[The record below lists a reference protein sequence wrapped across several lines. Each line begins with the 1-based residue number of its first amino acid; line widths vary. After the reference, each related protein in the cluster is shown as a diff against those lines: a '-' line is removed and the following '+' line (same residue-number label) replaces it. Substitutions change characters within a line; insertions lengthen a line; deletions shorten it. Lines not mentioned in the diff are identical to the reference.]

1 MLLALLK
8 LPAGYI
14 CTTWA
19 NLGPKFRDALT
30 GTMRLKQIKL
40 AGFKSFVDPTKIP
53 FLQALTAI
61 IGPNGCGKSNVID
74 AVRWVLGE
82 SSAKHLRGDSMSDVI
97 FNGSSARKP
106 VSVAGVELV
115 FENKQGRLAG
125 QYASYEEIS
134 VKRQVS
140 RDGESWYFLN
150 GQKCRRKDITDLFM
164 GTGLGPRSYA
174 IIEQG
179 TISRL
184 IESKPQDL
192 RTFIEEAAGIS
203 RYKERRRETEN
214 RIRHTRENLERL
226 GDIRSELGKQL
237 DKLAQQAKAAKQYRE
252 LKLAERKTHAE
263 LLVMRYQEL
272 QAQMANLS
280 EQISAIEVQQAAA
293 QSLAQTDEL
302 QTTELQVQ
310 LARLAEQEQRA
321 VEAYYLTGTEIA
333 KLEQQLQSQKQ
344 RDAQLETQL
353 IQVKEQIQQH
363 TDKLEGYQTNLRSL
377 ELELSQLAPQHDEQQ
392 EMLDELQCQWA
403 MSVERNEQQTE
414 SLRQQAALVAKHQL
428 QLELSRSKLTHQQQ
442 LLEHKQQQSREQQA
456 ELIALTQLEQEDR
469 LTPLSQAVAAI
480 THTLA
485 EQVEV
490 NHQLE
495 HRVSA
500 ETAELDQVRIDF
512 ERISQELTSM
522 RARFELI
529 EQWLTKQEQLT
540 DKPQLWQ
547 SLTVENGWETAAE
560 LALNGLMNLPV
571 GVIETEVGFQ
581 PFAIPSA
588 GIDLKS
594 EYQAKLQSNVNLAP
608 WLSGLKWAQDLPSAR
623 LMLPLLKDNERIV
636 TADGYLLG
644 QGFLI
649 AKQDSAESL
658 VQLSKEQGQLGESI
672 REWESKLALLQT
684 RLSECAANLN
694 QARQQLTSGV
704 QKLHQL
710 QLEQTTKQVQL
721 ANATEQ
727 AQLSAAKRT
736 QLEQALSL
744 NATEMF
750 TLTEQFNLLAEQEVE
765 LEDSLQTSLEKQQQ
779 LNQDAQTDLVRH
791 QALKARIT
799 EIERQLSTL
808 RASLQSVTMR
818 IAVSSE
824 QIQLQQ
830 IRVSELIQSREM
842 LSAQFASV
850 QEQSGLQNSG
860 LLSAQLAE
868 LLNQQQQQQQS
879 LKIVRT
885 EQSTLSEALNRI
897 GLKQKQELGK
907 LEGLTQSLSTLKLR
921 REGLKGQAESQL
933 EALQE
938 QKIVLSQIIDT
949 LPLDGHPDK
958 WQSDLDQIRQK
969 IIRLGAINLA
979 AIEEFEQQSER
990 KSYLD
995 HQDDDLNKGLAT
1007 LEEAIRKIDKETRTR
1022 FKTTFD
1028 TVNEDLGRLF
1038 PKVFGG
1044 GRAYL
1049 ALTEDDLLETGV
1061 TIMAQPPGK
1070 KNSTIHLL
1078 SGGEKALTALS
1089 LVFAIF
1095 RLNPAPFC
1103 MLDEV
1108 DAPLDDANV
1117 ERFCRLLKE
1126 MSQSVQFIYI
1136 SHNKI
1141 TMEMADQL
1149 IGVTMH
1155 EPGVSRIVAVDL
1167 EQAVAMADAG

>member
-1 MLLALLK
+1 
-8 LPAGYI
+8 
-14 CTTWA
+14 
-19 NLGPKFRDALT
+19 
-30 GTMRLKQIKL
+30 MRLKQIKL

-53 FLQALTAI
+53 FLQALSAI

-115 FENKQGRLAG
+115 FENKEGRLAG

-237 DKLAQQAKAAKQYRE
+237 DKLSQQAKAAIQYRE
-252 LKLAERKTHAE
+252 LKQAERKTHAE

-272 QAQMANLS
+272 QSQMASLS
-280 EQISAIEVQQAAA
+280 EQINSLELQQVAA
-293 QSLAQTDEL
+293 QSLAQTSEL
-302 QTTELQVQ
+302 ESTELQVKLSQ
-310 LARLAEQEQRA
+310 LAEQEQHA

-344 RDAQLETQL
+344 RDAQLHTQL
-353 IQVKEQIQQH
+353 EQLNEQITQNKAKLDTYQASFYA
-363 TDKLEGYQTNLRSL
+363 LEGEQA
-377 ELELSQLAPQHDEQQ
+377 QLLPQHELQQ
-392 EMLDELQCQWA
+392 EMMDELQAQWE
-403 MSVERNEQQTE
+403 MSVSRSEAQTE
-414 SLRQQAALVAKHQL
+414 VARTQASAVAQHKL
-428 QLELSRSKLTHQQQ
+428 QLELHRSKLVHQQQ
-442 LLEHKQQQSREQQA
+442 LCAHK
-456 ELIALTQLEQEDR
+456 TQLHQEQLQELSSLTEHALEDNSAS
-469 LTPLSQAVAAI
+469 LSQEI
-480 THTLA
+480 ELL
-485 EQVEV
+485 EQVITQQIEV
-490 NHQLE
+490 NQELELALVENTQALDLARGEFEQL
-495 HRVSA
+495 
-500 ETAELDQVRIDF
+500 
-512 ERISQELTSM
+512 SQRLTSM
-522 RARFELI
+522 RARFELV
-529 EQWLTKQEQLT
+529 EQWLAKQEELS

-547 SLTVENGWETAAE
+547 SIQVENGWEAAAE
-560 LALNGLMNLPV
+560 LALQGLMTLPV
-571 GVIETEVGFQ
+571 GVSANELGFYTDARCLEKIDDHIEGS
-581 PFAIPSA
+581 PI
-588 GIDLKS
+588 
-594 EYQAKLQSNVNLAP
+594 KLQADVNLAP
-608 WLSGLKWAQDLPSAR
+608 WLNGLKWADNLASAQAQ
-623 LMLPLLKDNERIV
+623 LASLAADERIV

-644 QGFLI
+644 KGFLI
-649 AKQDSAESL
+649 AKQDNSQSL
-658 VQLSKEQGQLGESI
+658 VQLSKEQTQLSEAI
-672 REWESKLALLQT
+672 AECVQARAVQQT
-684 RLSECAANLN
+684 RLDELS
-694 QARQQLTSGV
+694 QQLIQVRDSVNQGT
-704 QKLHQL
+704 QRLHQL
-710 QLEQTTKQVQL
+710 QLDKATKSTQL
-721 ANATEQ
+721 SNAEAQ
-727 AQLSAAKRT
+727 AKQREAKRAQLEDTVART
-736 QLEQALSL
+736 HAELAE
-744 NATEMF
+744 
-750 TLTEQFNLLAEQEVE
+750 LAEQLMLLSEQEDE
-765 LEDSLQTSLEKQQQ
+765 LADTLAQSIDKQQQ
-779 LNQDAQTDLVRH
+779 QSLDAQGDLARH
-791 QALKARIT
+791 QALKAQISDTQR
-799 EIERQLSTL
+799 RLSTL
-808 RASLQSVTMR
+808 NASLQSVTTRM
-818 IAVSSE
+818 AVSTE
-824 QIQLQQ
+824 QIELQ
-830 IRVSELIQSREM
+830 RVRVNELVQSRET
-842 LSAQFASV
+842 
-850 QEQSGLQNSG
+850 
-860 LLSAQLAE
+860 LSAQLASVAQLHGDQQTAKLSE
-868 LLNQQQQQQQS
+868 QLAQLLNQQQSQQQALKALRTQQS
-879 LKIVRT
+879 ALT
-885 EQSTLSEALNRI
+885 ETLNSI

-921 REGLKGQAESQL
+921 REGLKGQADSQL
-933 EALQE
+933 ATLSE
-938 QKIVLSQIIDT
+938 QQIVLAQIVDS
-949 LPLDGHPDK
+949 LPADGHPDK
-958 WQSDLDQIRQK
+958 WQRDLDQIRQK

-995 HQDDDLNKGLAT
+995 HQDEDLNKGLAT

-1022 FKTTFD
+1022 FKATFD
-1028 TVNEDLGRLF
+1028 AVNEDLGRLF

-1167 EQAVAMADAG
+1167 EQAVAMADA

>member
-1 MLLALLK
+1 MLPALLK
-8 LPAGYI
+8 LADKCI
-14 CTTWA
+14 CTA
-19 NLGPKFRDALT
+19 RLIFGPDFRDALT

-82 SSAKHLRGDSMSDVI
+82 SSAKHLRGDSMADVI

-106 VSVAGVELV
+106 VSVAGVELI
-115 FENKQGRLAG
+115 FENKEGRLAG
-125 QYASYEEIS
+125 QYASYEEIA

-252 LKLAERKTHAE
+252 LKQAERKTHAE

-272 QAQMANLS
+272 QAQMASLS

-310 LARLAEQEQRA
+310 LAQLAEQEQRA

-333 KLEQQLQSQKQ
+333 KLEQQLQNQKQ

-353 IQVKEQIQQH
+353 AQVKEQIQQN
-363 TDKLEGYQTNLRSL
+363 TDKLNGYKASLSAL
-377 ELELSQLAPQHDEQQ
+377 ELELAKLGPQHDEQQ
-392 EMLDELQCQWA
+392 ELMDELQSQWE
-403 MSVERNEQQTE
+403 MSIERSQQQVEVA
-414 SLRQQAALVAKHQL
+414 RQQAADVSQHKL
-428 QLELSRSKLTHQQQ
+428 QLELRRSQLAHQQQ
-442 LLEHKQQQSREQQA
+442 LLQHKQQQSREQQA
-456 ELIALTQLEQEDR
+456 QLSALMDGDLASSITPLQQDIESLDDALTLQNEINHQQEQSVSAS
-469 LTPLSQAVAAI
+469 TQALDEAR
-480 THTLA
+480 HSA
-485 EQVEV
+485 EQIQQ
-490 NHQLE
+490 QL
-495 HRVSA
+495 
-500 ETAELDQVRIDF
+500 TATKARHELV
-512 ERISQELTSM
+512 
-522 RARFELI
+522 
-529 EQWLTKQEQLT
+529 EQWLTKQEQQS

-560 LALNGLMNLPV
+560 LALNGLLTLPV
-571 GVIETEVGFQ
+571 GVTETEMGFQ
-581 PFAIPSA
+581 ALASQSSQ
-588 GIDLKS
+588 S
-594 EYQAKLQSNVNLAP
+594 EFLQAKVNLAP
-608 WLSGLKWAQDLPSAR
+608 WLAGLKWAKDIHAAKELLPQLTS
-623 LMLPLLKDNERIV
+623 DERIV

-649 AKQDSAESL
+649 TKTEGAQSL
-658 VQLSKEQGQLGESI
+658 VQLSKEQAQLAQNILDLQQSLQI
-672 REWESKLALLQT
+672 RQDKMTDLAAILQQQ
-684 RLSECAANLN
+684 RL
-694 QARQQLTSGV
+694 QLTDGA

-710 QLEQTTKQVQL
+710 QLDKATKSM
-721 ANATEQ
+721 
-727 AQLSAAKRT
+727 QLSG
-736 QLEQALSL
+736 LIEQVKARVEQQSKLDAALSASL
-744 NATEMF
+744 IDIER
-750 TLTEQFNLLAEQEVE
+750 LSEQCELLAEQEME
-765 LEDSLQTSLEKQQQ
+765 LDETLQASEDIQRQ
-779 LNQDAQTDLVRH
+779 LIQDTQADSARH
-791 QALKARIT
+791 QALKGRIT
-799 EIERQLSTL
+799 EVERQLSAT
-808 RASLQSVTMR
+808 ATGLQAVTMR
-818 IAVSSE
+818 MAVSTE
-824 QIQLQQ
+824 QIELQQ
-830 IRVSELIQSREM
+830 VRVNELIHSRESVLTELAKVAQ
-842 LSAQFASV
+842 LSGVQNSV
-850 QEQSGLQNSG
+850 QLTEQLTQ
-860 LLSAQLAE
+860 LLKQQHE
-868 LLNQQQQQQQS
+868 QQQGLKEVRQQQS
-879 LKIVRT
+879 VLT
-885 EQSTLSEALNRI
+885 DTLNRI
-897 GLKQKQELGK
+897 GIKQKQELGK
-907 LEGLTQSLSTLKLR
+907 LEDLTQSLSTLKLR
-921 REGLKGQAESQL
+921 REGIKGQANSQL

-938 QKIVLSQIIDT
+938 QQIILSEILGN
-949 LPLDGHPDK
+949 LPAEGMPDK

-969 IIRLGAINLA
+969 IVRLGAINLA

-1007 LEEAIRKIDKETRTR
+1007 LEEAIRKIDKETRSR

-1028 TVNEDLGRLF
+1028 SVNEDLGRLF

-1049 ALTEDDLLETGV
+1049 ALTDDDLLETGV

-1155 EPGVSRIVAVDL
+1155 EPGVSRIVAVDI

>member
-1 MLLALLK
+1 
-8 LPAGYI
+8 
-14 CTTWA
+14 
-19 NLGPKFRDALT
+19 
-30 GTMRLKQIKL
+30 MRLKQIKL

-106 VSVAGVELV
+106 VSVAGVELI
-115 FENKQGRLAG
+115 FENKEGRLAG

-140 RDGESWYFLN
+140 RDGESWYYLN

-237 DKLAQQAKAAKQYRE
+237 DKLSQQAKAAKQYRE
-252 LKLAERKTHAE
+252 LKQAERNTHAE
-263 LLVMRYQEL
+263 LLVMRYQDL
-272 QAQMANLS
+272 QQQMAQLS

-302 QTTELQVQ
+302 QATELQVKLGQ
-310 LARLAEQEQRA
+310 LAEQEQRA
-321 VEAYYLTGTEIA
+321 VEAYYQTGTEIA

-344 RDAQLETQL
+344 RDDQLDAQLKQTEGHIEQNTNKLQGFLASLTTLEAEFNLLSPQQEQQRELMDELEAQL
-353 IQVKEQIQQH
+353 DV
-363 TDKLEGYQTNLRSL
+363 SL
-377 ELELSQLAPQHDEQQ
+377 ERSDLHAEA
-392 EMLDELQCQWA
+392 
-403 MSVERNEQQTE
+403 
-414 SLRQQAALVAKHQL
+414 LRQQAAAVAHNKL
-428 QLELSRSKLTHQQQ
+428 QLELVRSKSLHHQQ
-442 LLEHKQQQSREQQA
+442 LLSHKQQQLTGLET
-456 ELIALTQLEQEDR
+456 ELQSLQTDVEIDDSLANDINTLEQVIAEQTAERQLVDAR
-469 LTPLSQAVAAI
+469 LVEATAALETHRVDAQQLSQ
-480 THTLA
+480 
-485 EQVEV
+485 
-490 NHQLE
+490 QL
-495 HRVSA
+495 SS
-500 ETAELDQVRIDF
+500 LK
-512 ERISQELTSM
+512 
-522 RARFELI
+522 ARFDLV
-529 EQWLTKQEQLT
+529 EQWLGEQREVS

-547 SLTVENGWETAAE
+547 SLVVDNGWESAAE
-560 LALNGLMNLPV
+560 LALQGLLTLPV
-571 GVIETEVGFQ
+571 GVDYAELGFERADK
-581 PFAIPSA
+581 PVSSMSNEAH
-588 GIDLKS
+588 KV
-594 EYQAKLQSNVNLAP
+594 QSNVNLAP
-608 WLSGLKWAQDLPSAR
+608 WLFGLKWAKDLDEAKAALAQLQDH
-623 LMLPLLKDNERIV
+623 ERIV
-636 TADGYLLG
+636 TADGFLLG
-644 QGFLI
+644 KGFLI
-649 AKQDSAESL
+649 AKQDSSESL
-658 VQLSKEQGQLGESI
+658 VKLSKEQEQLAQDI
-672 REWESKLALLQT
+672 Q
-684 RLSECAANLN
+684 
-694 QARQQLTSGV
+694 V
-704 QKLHQL
+704 
-710 QLEQTTKQVQL
+710 LEQTGSLKQQVLIESTEQLKALREQLNLLTQSLHQTQLDKVSKSTQLHNAQEQAKLTALKRVQLEVALAQLQTELAALTEQHEILEEQEVQL
-721 ANATEQ
+721 ADNLEE
-727 AQLSAAKRT
+727 SVAK
-736 QLEQALSL
+736 E
-744 NATEMF
+744 
-750 TLTEQFNLLAEQEVE
+750 
-765 LEDSLQTSLEKQQQ
+765 QQ
-779 LNQDAQTDLVRH
+779 LNLNAQGDLQRH
-791 QALKARIT
+791 QALKAQIAEGGR
-799 EIERQLSTL
+799 RLSTL
-808 RASLQSVTMR
+808 SVNLQSISTKM
-818 IAVSSE
+818 AVGKE
-824 QIQLQQ
+824 QIELQQ
-830 IRVSELIQSREM
+830 LRVNELIHAKQSLE
-842 LSAQFASV
+842 
-850 QEQSGLQNSG
+850 
-860 LLSAQLAE
+860 AQLANSAE
-868 LLNQQQQQQQS
+868 QNGLAQGRLLTEQLGQLLNRQQFQQQNLNTIRAQQ
-879 LKIVRT
+879 T
-885 EQSTLSEALNRI
+885 DLSDALNRI
-897 GLKQKQELGK
+897 GIKQKQELGK

-921 REGLKGQAESQL
+921 REGLKGQADTQL
-933 EALQE
+933 SALE
-938 QKIVLSQIIDT
+938 EHQIMLAQVIET
-949 LPLDGHPDK
+949 LPIDGQVDK
-958 WQSDLDQIRQK
+958 WQRDLDQIRQK
-969 IIRLGAINLA
+969 IARLGAINLA

-995 HQDDDLNKGLAT
+995 HQDEDLNKGLAT

-1022 FKTTFD
+1022 FKATFD

-1167 EQAVAMADAG
+1167 EQAVAMADA

>member
-1 MLLALLK
+1 
-8 LPAGYI
+8 
-14 CTTWA
+14 
-19 NLGPKFRDALT
+19 
-30 GTMRLKQIKL
+30 MRLKQIKL

-82 SSAKHLRGDSMSDVI
+82 SSAKHLRGDSMADVI

-106 VSVAGVELV
+106 VSVAGVELI
-115 FENKQGRLAG
+115 FENKEGRLAG
-125 QYASYEEIS
+125 QYASYEEIA

-252 LKLAERKTHAE
+252 LKQAERKTHAE

-272 QAQMANLS
+272 QDQMASLS

-310 LARLAEQEQRA
+310 LAQLAEQEQRS

-333 KLEQQLQSQKQ
+333 KLEQQLQNQKQ

-353 IQVKEQIQQH
+353 AQVKEQIQQN
-363 TDKLEGYQTNLRSL
+363 TDKLNGYKASLSAL
-377 ELELSQLAPQHDEQQ
+377 ELELAKLGPQHDEQQ
-392 EMLDELQCQWA
+392 ELMDELQSQWE
-403 MSVERNEQQTE
+403 MSIERSQQQAE
-414 SLRQQAALVAKHQL
+414 VARQQAADVSQHKL
-428 QLELSRSKLTHQQQ
+428 QLELRRSQLAHQQQ
-442 LLEHKQQQSREQQA
+442 LLQHKQQQSREQQA
-456 ELIALTQLEQEDR
+456 QLSALMDGDLASSITPLQQDIESLDDALTLQNEINHLQEQSVSVS
-469 LTPLSQAVAAI
+469 TQALDEAR
-480 THTLA
+480 HSA
-485 EQVEV
+485 EQIQQ
-490 NHQLE
+490 QL
-495 HRVSA
+495 
-500 ETAELDQVRIDF
+500 TATKARHELV
-512 ERISQELTSM
+512 
-522 RARFELI
+522 
-529 EQWLTKQEQLT
+529 EQWLTKQEQQS

-560 LALNGLMNLPV
+560 LALNGLLTLPV
-571 GVIETEVGFQ
+571 GVTETEMGFQ
-581 PFAIPSA
+581 ALASQSSQ
-588 GIDLKS
+588 S
-594 EYQAKLQSNVNLAP
+594 EFLQAKVNLAP
-608 WLSGLKWAQDLPSAR
+608 WLAGLKWAKDIHAAKELLPQLTS
-623 LMLPLLKDNERIV
+623 DQRIV

-649 AKQDSAESL
+649 TKTEGAQSL
-658 VQLSKEQGQLGESI
+658 VQLSKEQAQLAQNILDLQQSLQI
-672 REWESKLALLQT
+672 RQDKMTDLAAILQQQ
-684 RLSECAANLN
+684 RL
-694 QARQQLTSGV
+694 QLTDGA

-710 QLEQTTKQVQL
+710 QLDKATKSM
-721 ANATEQ
+721 
-727 AQLSAAKRT
+727 QLSG
-736 QLEQALSL
+736 LIEQVKARVEQQSKLDAALSTSL
-744 NATEMF
+744 IDIER
-750 TLTEQFNLLAEQEVE
+750 LSEQCEVLAEQEME
-765 LEDSLQTSLEKQQQ
+765 LDETLQASEDIQRQ
-779 LNQDAQTDLVRH
+779 LIQGTQADSVRH
-791 QALKARIT
+791 QALKGRIT
-799 EIERQLSTL
+799 EVERQLSAIATG
-808 RASLQSVTMR
+808 LQAVTMR
-818 IAVSSE
+818 MAVSAE
-824 QIQLQQ
+824 QIELQQ
-830 IRVSELIQSREM
+830 VRVNELIHSRESVLTELAKVAQ
-842 LSAQFASV
+842 LSGVQNSV
-850 QEQSGLQNSG
+850 QLTEQLTQ
-860 LLSAQLAE
+860 LLKQQHE
-868 LLNQQQQQQQS
+868 QQQGLKEVRQQQS
-879 LKIVRT
+879 VLT
-885 EQSTLSEALNRI
+885 DTLNSI
-897 GLKQKQELGK
+897 GIKQKQELGK
-907 LEGLTQSLSTLKLR
+907 LEDLTQSLSTLKLR
-921 REGLKGQAESQL
+921 REGIKGQANSQL

-938 QKIVLSQIIDT
+938 QQIILSEILGN
-949 LPLDGHPDK
+949 LPAEGMPDK

-969 IIRLGAINLA
+969 IVRLGAINLA

-1007 LEEAIRKIDKETRTR
+1007 LEEAIRKIDKETRSR

-1028 TVNEDLGRLF
+1028 SVNEDLGRLF

-1049 ALTEDDLLETGV
+1049 ALTDDDLLETGV

-1155 EPGVSRIVAVDL
+1155 EPGVSRIVAVDI

>member
-1 MLLALLK
+1 
-8 LPAGYI
+8 
-14 CTTWA
+14 
-19 NLGPKFRDALT
+19 
-30 GTMRLKQIKL
+30 MRLKQIKL

-53 FLQALTAI
+53 FLQALSAI

-115 FENKQGRLAG
+115 FENKEGRLAG

-226 GDIRSELGKQL
+226 GDIRSELAKQL
-237 DKLAQQAKAAKQYRE
+237 EKLSQQAKAAKQYRE
-252 LKLAERKTHAE
+252 LKHAERKTHAE

-272 QAQMANLS
+272 QSQMASLS
-280 EQISAIEVQQAAA
+280 EQISSLELQQAAT
-293 QSLAQTDEL
+293 QSLAQTGEL
-302 QTTELQVQ
+302 ESTELQVKLSQ
-310 LARLAEQEQRA
+310 LAEQEQQA

-344 RDAQLETQL
+344 RDAQLHTQL
-353 IQVKEQIQQH
+353 EQLSEQITQNKA
-363 TDKLEGYQTNLRSL
+363 KLAAYQASFHAL
-377 ELELSQLAPQHDEQQ
+377 EAELGQLAPQHELQQ
-392 EMLDELQCQWA
+392 EMLDELQAQWE
-403 MSVERNEQQTE
+403 MSVSRTE
-414 SLRQQAALVAKHQL
+414 AQSENARVLAAAVAQHKL
-428 QLELSRSKLTHQQQ
+428 QLELHRSKLVHQQQ
-442 LLEHKQQQSREQQA
+442 LSAHKTQLHQEQQQ
-456 ELIALTQLEQEDR
+456 ELASLNAHALEDNSASLNDEVAQLEQ
-469 LTPLSQAVAAI
+469 A
-480 THTLA
+480 LA
-485 EQVEV
+485 EQVEINQEV
-490 NHQLE
+490 ELTLAADTHALDLARGEFEQL
-495 HRVSA
+495 
-500 ETAELDQVRIDF
+500 
-512 ERISQELTSM
+512 SQRLTSM
-522 RARFELI
+522 RARFELV
-529 EQWLTKQEQLT
+529 EQWLAKQEELS

-547 SLTVENGWETAAE
+547 SIQVENGWEAAAE
-560 LALNGLMNLPV
+560 LALQGLMTLPL
-571 GVIETEVGFQ
+571 GVSANEIGFYADAALATGDTHFDGS
-581 PFAIPSA
+581 PITLPA
-588 GIDLKS
+588 DL
-594 EYQAKLQSNVNLAP
+594 NLAP
-608 WLSGLKWAQDLPSAR
+608 WLKGLKWIDDLASAQAQLASLAAD
-623 LMLPLLKDNERIV
+623 ERIV

-644 QGFLI
+644 KGFLI
-649 AKQDSAESL
+649 AKQDNSQSL
-658 VQLSKEQGQLGESI
+658 VQLSKEQTQ
-672 REWESKLALLQT
+672 
-684 RLSECAANLN
+684 LSETIADCE
-694 QARQQLTSGV
+694 QAQAIQQVKLDELAQQLTQVRDSLSQGT
-704 QKLHQL
+704 KRLHLL
-710 QLEQTTKQVQL
+710 QLDKATKSTQLNNAEAQAKQREAKRGQL
-721 ANATEQ
+721 AEIVA
-727 AQLSAAKRT
+727 RT
-736 QLEQALSL
+736 HAELAE
-744 NATEMF
+744 
-750 TLTEQFNLLAEQEVE
+750 LAEQLMLLSEQEDE
-765 LEDSLQTSLEKQQQ
+765 LAEALELGLEKQQQ
-779 LNQDAQTDLVRH
+779 QSQDAQGDLVRH
-791 QALKARIT
+791 QALKAQIGDA
-799 EIERQLSTL
+799 ERRLSTL
-808 RASLQSVTMR
+808 NASLQSVTTRM
-818 IAVSSE
+818 AVSAE
-824 QIQLQQ
+824 QIELQ
-830 IRVSELIQSREM
+830 RVRVNELVHSKET
-842 LSAQFASV
+842 
-850 QEQSGLQNSG
+850 
-860 LLSAQLAE
+860 LSAQLASVAAQE
-868 LLNQQQQQQQS
+868 GDQQTAQLSEQLAQLLNQQQSQQQALQS
-879 LKIVRT
+879 LRSQQSSLT
-885 EQSTLSEALNRI
+885 ETLNSI

-921 REGLKGQAESQL
+921 REGLKGQADSQL
-933 EALQE
+933 AALSE
-938 QKIVLSQIIDT
+938 QQIVLAQIVDS
-949 LPLDGHPDK
+949 LPADGHPDK
-958 WQSDLDQIRQK
+958 WQRDLDQIRQK

-995 HQDDDLNKGLAT
+995 HQDEDLNNGLAT

-1028 TVNEDLGRLF
+1028 AVNEDLGRLF

-1049 ALTEDDLLETGV
+1049 ALTDDDLLETGV

-1167 EQAVAMADAG
+1167 EQAVAMADA

>member
-1 MLLALLK
+1 
-8 LPAGYI
+8 
-14 CTTWA
+14 
-19 NLGPKFRDALT
+19 
-30 GTMRLKQIKL
+30 MRLKQIKL

-53 FLQALTAI
+53 FLQALSAI

-214 RIRHTRENLERL
+214 RIRHTRENLARL
-226 GDIRSELGKQL
+226 GDIRSELAKQL
-237 DKLAQQAKAAKQYRE
+237 DKLSQQAKAATQYRE
-252 LKLAERKTHAE
+252 LKQAERKTHAE

-272 QAQMANLS
+272 QSQMADLS
-280 EQISAIEVQQAAA
+280 EQINSLEVQQVAA
-293 QSLAQTDEL
+293 QSLVQTSEL
-302 QTTELQVQ
+302 VSTELQLTLSQ
-310 LARLAEQEQRA
+310 LAQQEQHA

-333 KLEQQLQSQKQ
+333 KLEQQLHSQKL
-344 RDAQLETQL
+344 REAQLHTQL
-353 IQVKEQIQQH
+353 EQLHEQITQNKA
-363 TDKLEGYQTNLRSL
+363 KLDTYQVSFHAL
-377 ELELSQLAPQHDEQQ
+377 ELELGQLIPQHELQQ
-392 EMLDELQCQWA
+392 EMLDELQTQWE
-403 MSVERNEQQTE
+403 MSVSRSEAQTAAA
-414 SLRQQAALVAKHQL
+414 RTHAALVAQHQL
-428 QLELSRSKLTHQQQ
+428 QLELHRSKWHHQQQ
-442 LLEHKQQQSREQQA
+442 LCAHKTQLHQAQRQELSSLTEHVLADDSPFLSQEIERLDQAITQQVELNQELE
-456 ELIALTQLEQEDR
+456 LALTENTQTLNVARGEFEQLSQR
-469 LTPLSQAVAAI
+469 LTA
-480 THTLA
+480 
-485 EQVEV
+485 
-490 NHQLE
+490 
-495 HRVSA
+495 
-500 ETAELDQVRIDF
+500 
-512 ERISQELTSM
+512 M
-522 RARFELI
+522 RARFELV
-529 EQWLTKQEQLT
+529 EQWLAKQEELS
-540 DKPQLWQ
+540 DRPQLWQ
-547 SLTVENGWETAAE
+547 RIQVENGWEAAAE
-560 LALNGLMNLPV
+560 LALQGLMTLAV
-571 GVIETEVGFQ
+571 GVNAGECGFNTD
-581 PFAIPSA
+581 PA
-588 GIDLKS
+588 GLEKNS
-594 EYQAKLQSNVNLAP
+594 EKVDDIQNPPIKPLAEVNLAP
-608 WLSGLKWAQDLPSAR
+608 WLKGIKWADNLASAQAQ
-623 LMLPLLKDNERIV
+623 LSNLAADERIV

-644 QGFLI
+644 KGFLI
-649 AKQDSAESL
+649 AKQDNSQSL
-658 VQLSKEQGQLGESI
+658 VQLSKEQIQLKDAIAEQQQTSVLQQS
-672 REWESKLALLQT
+672 RLDALA
-684 RLSECAANLN
+684 
-694 QARQQLTSGV
+694 QQLTQERDSLTQGI
-704 QKLHQL
+704 KRLHQL
-710 QLEQTTKQVQL
+710 QLDKATHSTQLNHAQALAKQRETKRQQL
-721 ANATEQ
+721 AE
-727 AQLSAAKRT
+727 
-736 QLEQALSL
+736 
-744 NATEMF
+744 
-750 TLTEQFNLLAEQEVE
+750 TLARMHAELAELDGQLMLLSEQEDE
-765 LEDSLQTSLEKQQQ
+765 LADALAQSIDKQQQ
-779 LNQDAQTDLVRH
+779 QSQDAQGDIARH
-791 QALKARIT
+791 QALKAQISDAERGLSALNVGVQSATTRMAVSTEQIELQRI
-799 EIERQLSTL
+799 
-808 RASLQSVTMR
+808 R
-818 IAVSSE
+818 IA
-824 QIQLQQ
+824 
-830 IRVSELIQSREM
+830 ELVQSKE
-842 LSAQFASV
+842 
-850 QEQSGLQNSG
+850 G
-860 LLSAQLAE
+860 LSAQLASTVLRYGE
-868 LLNQQQQQQQS
+868 QQSAKLSEQLAQLLNEQQRQQQS
-879 LKIVRT
+879 LNALRT
-885 EQSTLSEALNRI
+885 QQAAHTETLNSI
-897 GLKQKQELGK
+897 GLKQKQELGQ
-907 LEGLTQSLSTLKLR
+907 LEGLTQRLSTLKLR
-921 REGLKGQAESQL
+921 REGVKGQADSQL
-933 EALQE
+933 AALLE
-938 QKIVLSQIIDT
+938 QQIVLAQIIDS
-949 LPLDGHPDK
+949 LPKDAQVDK
-958 WQSDLDQIRQK
+958 WQGDLDQIRQK

-995 HQDDDLNKGLAT
+995 HQDEDLNNGLAT
-1007 LEEAIRKIDKETRTR
+1007 LEEAIRKIDKETRSR
-1022 FKTTFD
+1022 FKATFD
-1028 TVNEDLGRLF
+1028 AVNEDLGQLF

-1049 ALTEDDLLETGV
+1049 ALTEDDLLDTGV

-1155 EPGVSRIVAVDL
+1155 EPGVSRIVAVNL
-1167 EQAVAMADAG
+1167 EQAVAMADA

>member
-1 MLLALLK
+1 MLPALLK
-8 LPAGYI
+8 LADKCIYTARLI
-14 CTTWA
+14 F
-19 NLGPKFRDALT
+19 GPDFRDALT

-82 SSAKHLRGDSMSDVI
+82 SSAKHLRGDSMADVI

-106 VSVAGVELV
+106 VSVAGVELI
-115 FENKQGRLAG
+115 FENKEGRLAG
-125 QYASYEEIS
+125 QYASYEEIA

-252 LKLAERKTHAE
+252 LKQAERKTHAE

-272 QAQMANLS
+272 QAQMASLS

-310 LARLAEQEQRA
+310 LAQLAEQEQRA

-333 KLEQQLQSQKQ
+333 KLEQQLQNQKQ

-353 IQVKEQIQQH
+353 AQVKEQIQQN
-363 TDKLEGYQTNLRSL
+363 TDKLNGYKASLSAL
-377 ELELSQLAPQHDEQQ
+377 ELELAKLGPQHDEQQ
-392 EMLDELQCQWA
+392 ELMDELQSQWE
-403 MSVERNEQQTE
+403 MSIERSQQQAE
-414 SLRQQAALVAKHQL
+414 VARQQAADVSQHKL
-428 QLELSRSKLTHQQQ
+428 QLELRRSQLAHQQQ
-442 LLEHKQQQSREQQA
+442 LLQHKQQQSREQQA
-456 ELIALTQLEQEDR
+456 QLSALMDGDLASSITPLQQDIESLDDALTLQNEINHQQEQSVSAS
-469 LTPLSQAVAAI
+469 TQALDEAR
-480 THTLA
+480 HSA
-485 EQVEV
+485 EQIQQ
-490 NHQLE
+490 QL
-495 HRVSA
+495 
-500 ETAELDQVRIDF
+500 TATKARHELV
-512 ERISQELTSM
+512 
-522 RARFELI
+522 
-529 EQWLTKQEQLT
+529 EQWLTKQEQQS

-560 LALNGLMNLPV
+560 LALNGLLTLPV
-571 GVIETEVGFQ
+571 GVTETEMGFQ
-581 PFAIPSA
+581 ALASQSNQ
-588 GIDLKS
+588 S
-594 EYQAKLQSNVNLAP
+594 EFLQAKVNLAP
-608 WLSGLKWAQDLPSAR
+608 WLAGLKWAKDIHAAKELLPQLTS
-623 LMLPLLKDNERIV
+623 DQRIV

-649 AKQDSAESL
+649 TKTEGAQSL
-658 VQLSKEQGQLGESI
+658 VQLSKEQAQLAQNILDLQQSLQI
-672 REWESKLALLQT
+672 RQDKMTDLAAILQQQ
-684 RLSECAANLN
+684 RL
-694 QARQQLTSGV
+694 QLTYGA

-710 QLEQTTKQVQL
+710 QLDKATKSM
-721 ANATEQ
+721 
-727 AQLSAAKRT
+727 QLSG
-736 QLEQALSL
+736 LIEQMKARVEQQSILDAALSTSL
-744 NATEMF
+744 IDIER
-750 TLTEQFNLLAEQEVE
+750 LSEQCELLAEQEME
-765 LEDSLQTSLEKQQQ
+765 LDETLQASEDIQRQ
-779 LNQDAQTDLVRH
+779 LIQDTQADSVCH
-791 QALKARIT
+791 QALKGRIT
-799 EIERQLSTL
+799 EVERQLSAT
-808 RASLQSVTMR
+808 ATGLQAVTMR
-818 IAVSSE
+818 MAVSTE
-824 QIQLQQ
+824 QIELQQ
-830 IRVSELIQSREM
+830 VRVNELIHSRESVLTELAKVAQ
-842 LSAQFASV
+842 LSGVQNSV
-850 QEQSGLQNSG
+850 QLTEQLTQ
-860 LLSAQLAE
+860 LLKQQHE
-868 LLNQQQQQQQS
+868 QQQGLKEVRQQQS
-879 LKIVRT
+879 VLT
-885 EQSTLSEALNRI
+885 DTLNRI
-897 GLKQKQELGK
+897 GIKQKQELGK
-907 LEGLTQSLSTLKLR
+907 LEDLTQSLSTLKLR
-921 REGLKGQAESQL
+921 REGIKGQANSQL

-938 QKIVLSQIIDT
+938 QQIILSEILGN
-949 LPLDGHPDK
+949 LPAEGMPDK

-969 IIRLGAINLA
+969 IVRLGAINLA

-1007 LEEAIRKIDKETRTR
+1007 LEEAIRKIDKETRSR

-1028 TVNEDLGRLF
+1028 SVNEDLGRLF

-1049 ALTEDDLLETGV
+1049 ALTDDDLLETGV

-1155 EPGVSRIVAVDL
+1155 EPGVSRIVAVDI

>member
-1 MLLALLK
+1 
-8 LPAGYI
+8 
-14 CTTWA
+14 
-19 NLGPKFRDALT
+19 
-30 GTMRLKQIKL
+30 MRLKQIKL

-53 FLQALTAI
+53 FLQALSAI

-82 SSAKHLRGDSMSDVI
+82 SSAKHLRGDSMTDVI

-115 FENKQGRLAG
+115 FENKEGRLAG

-237 DKLAQQAKAAKQYRE
+237 EKLSQQAKAATQYRE
-252 LKLAERKTHAE
+252 LKQAERKTHAE

-280 EQISAIEVQQAAA
+280 EQISSLEVQQAAA
-293 QSLAQTDEL
+293 QSLAQTGEL
-302 QTTELQVQ
+302 ESTELQVKLGQ
-310 LARLAEQEQRA
+310 LAEQEQYS

-344 RDAQLETQL
+344 RDAQLHSQL
-353 IQVKEQIQQH
+353 EQLNEQIAQN
-363 TDKLEGYQTNLRSL
+363 TAKLADYQASL
-377 ELELSQLAPQHDEQQ
+377 HALDAEFSQLSPQHELQQ
-392 EMLDELQCQWA
+392 EMLDELQSQWE
-403 MSVERNEQQTE
+403 MSVARSEAQSEAART
-414 SLRQQAALVAKHQL
+414 QAAAVAQHKL
-428 QLELSRSKLTHQQQ
+428 QLELHRSKLAHQQQ
-442 LLEHKQQQSREQQA
+442 LCSHKTQLHQEQRSELLSLDGHELEDNSAFLKQDITNLEQGIAEQA
-456 ELIALTQLEQEDR
+456 DINQQLEQ
-469 LTPLSQAVAAI
+469 
-480 THTLA
+480 TLA
-485 EQVEV
+485 EETQALELARGKFEQV
-490 NHQLE
+490 
-495 HRVSA
+495 
-500 ETAELDQVRIDF
+500 
-512 ERISQELTSM
+512 SQHLTSM
-522 RARFELI
+522 RARFELV
-529 EQWLTKQEQLT
+529 EQWLSKQEELS
-540 DKPQLWQ
+540 DKLQLWQ
-547 SLTVENGWETAAE
+547 SIQVENGWEAAAE
-560 LALNGLMNLPV
+560 LALQGLMTLPV
-571 GVIETEVGFQ
+571 GVMANQIGFDTDAVSL
-581 PFAIPSA
+581 PFGDANSKDWPIKVQTN
-588 GIDLKS
+588 I
-594 EYQAKLQSNVNLAP
+594 NLAP
-608 WLSGLKWAQDLPSAR
+608 WLAGLKWADNLASAQI
-623 LMLPLLKDNERIV
+623 LLAHLNDDERIV

-644 QGFLI
+644 KGFLI
-649 AKQDSAESL
+649 AKQDNSQSL
-658 VQLSKEQGQLGESI
+658 VELSKEQVQLS
-672 REWESKLALLQT
+672 
-684 RLSECAANLN
+684 CAIAEAE
-694 QARQQLTSGV
+694 QARMRQQTLLDTQAAQLKQVRDSLTQGL
-704 QKLHQL
+704 QRLHQL
-710 QLEQTTKQVQL
+710 QLDKATKS
-721 ANATEQ
+721 
-727 AQLSAAKRT
+727 AQLTNAQEIAKQRAQKRLQLEEAVTRTDTELT
-736 QLEQALSL
+736 QLFEQ
-744 NATEMF
+744 
-750 TLTEQFNLLAEQEVE
+750 LTLLAEQEDE
-765 LEDSLQTSLEKQQQ
+765 LAHALEQSLDRQQQ
-779 LNQDAQTDLVRH
+779 QSQEAQGDLARH
-791 QALKARIT
+791 QALKAQMSD
-799 EIERQLSTL
+799 IERQLSSLNTK
-808 RASLQSVTMR
+808 LQSVNTR
-818 IAVSSE
+818 IAVSTE
-824 QIQLQQ
+824 QIELQRV
-830 IRVSELIQSREM
+830 RVSELCQSKE
-842 LSAQFASV
+842 A
-850 QEQSGLQNSG
+850 
-860 LLSAQLAE
+860 LSAQLASVAE
-868 LLNQQQQQQQS
+868 LQGDAQNAKLNDQLAQLLAQQQQQHQQ
-879 LKIVRT
+879 LKEVRLQ
-885 EQSTLSEALNRI
+885 QSTLSETLNSI

-921 REGLKGQAESQL
+921 REGLKGQADSQL
-933 EALQE
+933 AALSE
-938 QKIVLSQIIDT
+938 QQIVLAQVVDS
-949 LPLDGHPDK
+949 LPSEGNPDK
-958 WQSDLDQIRQK
+958 WQRDLDQIRQK

-979 AIEEFEQQSER
+979 AIEEFELQNER

-995 HQDDDLNKGLAT
+995 HQDQDLNNGLAT

-1022 FKTTFD
+1022 FKATFD
-1028 TVNEDLGRLF
+1028 AVNEDLGRLF

-1167 EQAVAMADAG
+1167 EQAVAMADA

>member
-1 MLLALLK
+1 MLPALLK
-8 LPAGYI
+8 LPAECI
-14 CTTWA
+14 CTAW
-19 NLGPKFRDALT
+19 LIFGPDFRDALT

-82 SSAKHLRGDSMSDVI
+82 SSAKHLRGDSMADVI

-106 VSVAGVELV
+106 VSVAGVELI
-115 FENKQGRLAG
+115 FENKEGRLAG
-125 QYASYEEIS
+125 QYASYEEIA

-252 LKLAERKTHAE
+252 LKQAERKTHAE

-272 QAQMANLS
+272 QAQMASLS

-293 QSLAQTDEL
+293 QSLAQTDVL

-310 LARLAEQEQRA
+310 LAQLAEQEQRA

-333 KLEQQLQSQKQ
+333 KLEQQLQNQKQ

-353 IQVKEQIQQH
+353 AQVKEQIQQN
-363 TDKLEGYQTNLRSL
+363 TDKLNGYKASLSAL
-377 ELELSQLAPQHDEQQ
+377 ELELAKLGPQHDEQQ
-392 EMLDELQCQWA
+392 ELMDELQSQWE
-403 MSVERNEQQTE
+403 MSIERSQQQAE
-414 SLRQQAALVAKHQL
+414 VARQQAADVSQHKL
-428 QLELSRSKLTHQQQ
+428 QLELRRSQLAHQQQ
-442 LLEHKQQQSREQQA
+442 LLQHKQQQSREQQA
-456 ELIALTQLEQEDR
+456 QLSALMDVDLASSITPLQQDIESLDDALTLQNEINHQQEQSVSAS
-469 LTPLSQAVAAI
+469 TQALDEAR
-480 THTLA
+480 HSA
-485 EQVEV
+485 EQIQQ
-490 NHQLE
+490 QL
-495 HRVSA
+495 
-500 ETAELDQVRIDF
+500 TATKARHELV
-512 ERISQELTSM
+512 
-522 RARFELI
+522 
-529 EQWLTKQEQLT
+529 EQWLTKQEQQS

-560 LALNGLMNLPV
+560 LALNGLLTLPV
-571 GVIETEVGFQ
+571 GVTETEMGFQ
-581 PFAIPSA
+581 ALAS
-588 GIDLKS
+588 KS
-594 EYQAKLQSNVNLAP
+594 SQSEFLQAKVNLAP
-608 WLSGLKWAQDLPSAR
+608 WLAGLKWAKDIHAAKELLPQLTS
-623 LMLPLLKDNERIV
+623 DERIV

-649 AKQDSAESL
+649 TKTEGAQSL
-658 VQLSKEQGQLGESI
+658 VQLSKEQAQLAQNILDLQQSLQI
-672 REWESKLALLQT
+672 RQDKMTDLAAILQQQ
-684 RLSECAANLN
+684 RL
-694 QARQQLTSGV
+694 QLTDGA

-710 QLEQTTKQVQL
+710 QLDKATKSM
-721 ANATEQ
+721 
-727 AQLSAAKRT
+727 QLSG
-736 QLEQALSL
+736 LIEQVKARVEQQSKLDAALSASL
-744 NATEMF
+744 IDIER
-750 TLTEQFNLLAEQEVE
+750 LSEQCELLAEQEME
-765 LEDSLQTSLEKQQQ
+765 LDETLQASEDIQRQ
-779 LNQDAQTDLVRH
+779 LIQDTQADSARH
-791 QALKARIT
+791 QALKGRIT
-799 EIERQLSTL
+799 EVERQLSAT
-808 RASLQSVTMR
+808 ATGLQAVTMR
-818 IAVSSE
+818 MAVSTE
-824 QIQLQQ
+824 QIELQQ
-830 IRVSELIQSREM
+830 VRVNELIHSRESVLTELAKVAQ
-842 LSAQFASV
+842 LSGVQNSV
-850 QEQSGLQNSG
+850 QLTEQLTQ
-860 LLSAQLAE
+860 LLKQQHE
-868 LLNQQQQQQQS
+868 QQQGLKEVRQQQS
-879 LKIVRT
+879 VLTDI
-885 EQSTLSEALNRI
+885 LNRI
-897 GLKQKQELGK
+897 GIKQKQELGK
-907 LEGLTQSLSTLKLR
+907 LEDLTQSLSTLKLR
-921 REGLKGQAESQL
+921 REGIKGQANSQL

-938 QKIVLSQIIDT
+938 QQIILSEILGN
-949 LPLDGHPDK
+949 LPAEGMPDK

-969 IIRLGAINLA
+969 IVRLGAINLA

-1007 LEEAIRKIDKETRTR
+1007 LEEAIRKIDKETRSR

-1028 TVNEDLGRLF
+1028 SVNEDLGRLF

-1049 ALTEDDLLETGV
+1049 ALTDDDLLETGV

-1155 EPGVSRIVAVDL
+1155 EPGVSRIVAVDI

>member
-1 MLLALLK
+1 
-8 LPAGYI
+8 
-14 CTTWA
+14 
-19 NLGPKFRDALT
+19 
-30 GTMRLKQIKL
+30 MRLKQIKL
-40 AGFKSFVDPTKIP
+40 AGFKSFVDTTKIP

-82 SSAKHLRGDSMSDVI
+82 SSAKNLRGDSMSDVI

-106 VSVAGVELV
+106 VSMAGVELI
-115 FENKQGRLAG
+115 FENKDGRLAG
-125 QYASYEEIS
+125 QYASYEEIA

-237 DKLAQQAKAAKQYRE
+237 DKLAQQATAAKQYRE
-252 LKLAERKTHAE
+252 LKQAERKTHAE

-272 QAQMANLS
+272 QAQMMGLS
-280 EQISAIEVQQAAA
+280 EQISSIEVQQAAA

-310 LARLAEQEQRA
+310 LAQLAEQEQRA
-321 VEAYYLTGTEIA
+321 VEAYYLTGTDIA
-333 KLEQQLQSQKQ
+333 KLEQQLQNQQQ

-353 IQVKEQIQQH
+353 SQVKNQILQN
-363 TDKLEGYQTNLRSL
+363 TDKLNGYKASL
-377 ELELSQLAPQHDEQQ
+377 SGLEFELATLGPQHDEQQ
-392 EMLDELQCQWA
+392 EIIDELQSQWD
-403 MSVERNEQQTE
+403 MSLERSQQQAE
-414 SLRQQAALVAKHQL
+414 AACQQAAEVAQNKL
-428 QLELSRSKLTHQQQ
+428 QLELRRSQLAHQQQ
-442 LLEHKQQQSREQQA
+442 LLQQKQQQSSEQRAQLSA
-456 ELIALTQLEQEDR
+456 LVDNDLSSSIAPLKQEVDR
-469 LTPLSQAVAAI
+469 LDNV
-480 THTLA
+480 LA
-485 EQVEV
+485 LQVEV
-490 NHQLE
+490 NQQQEAL
-495 HRVSA
+495 VSA
-500 ETAELDQVRIDF
+500 STQALDEARHSAEQVQQQLTATKARHELV
-512 ERISQELTSM
+512 
-522 RARFELI
+522 
-529 EQWLTKQEQLT
+529 EQWLAKQEQQS

-547 SLTVENGWETAAE
+547 SLTVDNGWETAAE
-560 LALNGLMNLPV
+560 LALNGLLTLPV
-571 GVIETEVGFQ
+571 GVAETEIGFQ
-581 PFAIPSA
+581 ALGLQST
-588 GIDLKS
+588 KS
-594 EYQAKLQSNVNLAP
+594 EFLQAKVNLAP
-608 WLSGLKWAQDLPSAR
+608 WLTGLKWVTDIHVAKQLLPK
-623 LMLPLLKDNERIV
+623 LKVDERIV

-649 AKQDSAESL
+649 SKIEGGQSL
-658 VQLSKEQGQLGESI
+658 VQLSKEQTQLAQNILDLQQSLHEQQAVMT
-672 REWESKLALLQT
+672 ELAAMLQ
-684 RLSECAANLN
+684 
-694 QARQQLTSGV
+694 QQRQQLTDGT
-704 QKLHQL
+704 QKRHQL
-710 QLEQTTKQVQL
+710 QLDKATKSM
-721 ANATEQ
+721 
-727 AQLSAAKRT
+727 QLSG
-736 QLEQALSL
+736 
-744 NATEMF
+744 
-750 TLTEQFNLLAEQEVE
+750 LTEQLTARAEQLSKLEVMLSRSVAEVEGLSAHLELLTEQEVE
-765 LEDSLQTSLEKQQQ
+765 LDEALQTSINIQQQ
-779 LNQDAQTDLVRH
+779 LSQDSQADSARH
-791 QALKARIT
+791 QTLKTRMT
-799 EIERQLSTL
+799 EVERQLSTL
-808 RASLQSVTMR
+808 AVSLQTVTMR
-818 IAVSSE
+818 IAVSTE
-824 QIQLQQ
+824 QIELQQ
-830 IRVSELIQSREM
+830 VRVNELIHAREA
-842 LSAQFASV
+842 L
-850 QEQSGLQNSG
+850 
-860 LLSAQLAE
+860 LAE
-868 LLNQQQQQQQS
+868 LAQIAQLNGVQNSVQLTEQLAQLLKQQHQQQQGLKDVRQQQS
-879 LKIVRT
+879 SLT
-885 EQSTLSEALNRI
+885 DALNSI
-897 GLKQKQELGK
+897 GIKQKQELGK
-907 LEGLTQSLSTLKLR
+907 LEGLTQKLSTLKLR
-921 REGLKGQAESQL
+921 REGIKGQANSQL

-938 QKIVLSQIIDT
+938 QQIVLSEIIEN
-949 LPLDGHPDK
+949 LLGEANPDL
-958 WQSDLDQIRQK
+958 WQRDLDQIRQK
-969 IIRLGAINLA
+969 IIHLGAINLA

-1007 LEEAIRKIDKETRTR
+1007 LEEAIRKIDKETRSR

-1028 TVNEDLGRLF
+1028 SVNEDLGRLF

-1049 ALTEDDLLETGV
+1049 ALTDDDLLETGV

-1155 EPGVSRIVAVDL
+1155 EPGVSRIVAVDI

>member
-1 MLLALLK
+1 MLPALLK
-8 LPAGYI
+8 LPAECI
-14 CTTWA
+14 CTA
-19 NLGPKFRDALT
+19 RLIFGPDFRDALT

-82 SSAKHLRGDSMSDVI
+82 SSAKHLRGDSMADVI

-106 VSVAGVELV
+106 VSVAGVELI
-115 FENKQGRLAG
+115 FENKEGRLAG
-125 QYASYEEIS
+125 QYASYEEIA

-252 LKLAERKTHAE
+252 LKQAERKTHAE

-272 QAQMANLS
+272 QAQMASLS

-310 LARLAEQEQRA
+310 LAQLAEQEQRA

-333 KLEQQLQSQKQ
+333 KLEQQLQNQKQ

-353 IQVKEQIQQH
+353 AQVKEHIQQN
-363 TDKLEGYQTNLRSL
+363 TDKLNGYKASLSAL
-377 ELELSQLAPQHDEQQ
+377 ELELAKLGPQHDEQQ
-392 EMLDELQCQWA
+392 ELMDELQSQWE
-403 MSVERNEQQTE
+403 MSIERSQQQAE
-414 SLRQQAALVAKHQL
+414 VARQQAADVSQHKL
-428 QLELSRSKLTHQQQ
+428 QLELRRSQLAHQQQ
-442 LLEHKQQQSREQQA
+442 LLQHKQQQSREQQA
-456 ELIALTQLEQEDR
+456 QLVALMDGDLASSITPLQQDIESLDDALTLQNEINHQQEQ
-469 LTPLSQAVAAI
+469 SVSAS
-480 THTLA
+480 TLA
-485 EQVEV
+485 LDEAR
-490 NHQLE
+490 H
-495 HRVSA
+495 SA
-500 ETAELDQVRIDF
+500 EHIQQQLTATKARHELV
-512 ERISQELTSM
+512 
-522 RARFELI
+522 
-529 EQWLTKQEQLT
+529 EQWLTKQEQQS

-560 LALNGLMNLPV
+560 LALNGLLTLPV
-571 GVIETEVGFQ
+571 GVTETEMGFQ
-581 PFAIPSA
+581 ALASQSSQ
-588 GIDLKS
+588 S
-594 EYQAKLQSNVNLAP
+594 EFLQAKVNLAP
-608 WLSGLKWAQDLPSAR
+608 WLAGLKWAKDIHAAKELLPQLTS
-623 LMLPLLKDNERIV
+623 DQRIV

-649 AKQDSAESL
+649 TKTEGAQSL
-658 VQLSKEQGQLGESI
+658 VQLSKEQAQLAQNILDLQQSLQI
-672 REWESKLALLQT
+672 RQDKMTDLAAILQQQ
-684 RLSECAANLN
+684 RL
-694 QARQQLTSGV
+694 QLTDGA
-704 QKLHQL
+704 QKLHQW
-710 QLEQTTKQVQL
+710 QLDKATKSM
-721 ANATEQ
+721 
-727 AQLSAAKRT
+727 QLSG
-736 QLEQALSL
+736 LIEQVKARVEQQSKLDAALSTSL
-744 NATEMF
+744 IDIER
-750 TLTEQFNLLAEQEVE
+750 LSEQYELLAEQEME
-765 LEDSLQTSLEKQQQ
+765 LDETLQASEDIQRQ
-779 LNQDAQTDLVRH
+779 LIQDTQADSVRH
-791 QALKARIT
+791 QALKGRIT
-799 EIERQLSTL
+799 EVERQLSAT
-808 RASLQSVTMR
+808 ATGLQAVTMR
-818 IAVSSE
+818 MAVSTE
-824 QIQLQQ
+824 QIELQQ
-830 IRVSELIQSREM
+830 VRVNELIHSRESVLTELAKVAQ
-842 LSAQFASV
+842 LSGVQNSV
-850 QEQSGLQNSG
+850 QLTEQLTQ
-860 LLSAQLAE
+860 LLKQQHE
-868 LLNQQQQQQQS
+868 QQQGLKEVRQQQS
-879 LKIVRT
+879 VLT
-885 EQSTLSEALNRI
+885 DTLNSI
-897 GLKQKQELGK
+897 GIKQKQELGK
-907 LEGLTQSLSTLKLR
+907 LEDLTQSLSTLKLR
-921 REGLKGQAESQL
+921 REGIKGQANSQL

-938 QKIVLSQIIDT
+938 QQIILSEILGN
-949 LPLDGHPDK
+949 LPAEGMPDK

-969 IIRLGAINLA
+969 IVRLGAINLA

-1007 LEEAIRKIDKETRTR
+1007 LEEAIRKIDKETRSR

-1028 TVNEDLGRLF
+1028 SVNEDLGRLF

-1049 ALTEDDLLETGV
+1049 ALTDDDLLETGV

-1155 EPGVSRIVAVDL
+1155 EPGVSRIVAVDI

>member
-1 MLLALLK
+1 MLPALLK
-8 LPAGYI
+8 LPAECI
-14 CTTWA
+14 CTTG
-19 NLGPKFRDALT
+19 LIFGPDFRDALT

-82 SSAKHLRGDSMSDVI
+82 SSAKHLRGDSMADVI

-106 VSVAGVELV
+106 VSVAGVELI
-115 FENKQGRLAG
+115 FENKDGRLAG
-125 QYASYEEIS
+125 QYASYEEIA

-252 LKLAERKTHAE
+252 LKQAERKTHAE

-272 QAQMANLS
+272 QDQMASLS
-280 EQISAIEVQQAAA
+280 EQIRAIEVQQAAA

-310 LARLAEQEQRA
+310 LAQLAEQEQRA

-333 KLEQQLQSQKQ
+333 KLEQQLQNQKQ

-353 IQVKEQIQQH
+353 AQVKEQILQN
-363 TDKLEGYQTNLRSL
+363 TDKLNGYKASLSAL
-377 ELELSQLAPQHDEQQ
+377 ELELAKLGPQHAEQQ
-392 EMLDELQCQWA
+392 EIMDELQSQWE
-403 MSVERNEQQTE
+403 MSIERSQ
-414 SLRQQAALVAKHQL
+414 QQAEVARHQAVDVSQHKL
-428 QLELSRSKLTHQQQ
+428 QLELRRSQLAHQQQ
-442 LLEHKQQQSREQQA
+442 LLLHKQQQSSEQQA
-456 ELIALTQLEQEDR
+456 QLIALVDSDLASNI
-469 LTPLSQAVAAI
+469 TPLQQEIASLADATRLQAEI
-480 THTLA
+480 
-485 EQVEV
+485 
-490 NHQLE
+490 NHQQE
-495 HRVSA
+495 QMVSA
-500 ETAELDQVRIDF
+500 STQALDDARHSAEHIQQQLTATKARHELV
-512 ERISQELTSM
+512 
-522 RARFELI
+522 
-529 EQWLTKQEQLT
+529 EQWLTKQEQQS

-560 LALNGLMNLPV
+560 LALNGLLTLPV
-571 GVIETEVGFQ
+571 GVTETEVGFQ
-581 PFAIPSA
+581 ALASQSTQ
-588 GIDLKS
+588 S
-594 EYQAKLQSNVNLAP
+594 EYLQAEVNLAP
-608 WLSGLKWAQDLPSAR
+608 WLAGLKWAKDIHAAKQLLPQ
-623 LMLPLLKDNERIV
+623 LKTDERIV

-649 AKQDSAESL
+649 TKTEGAQSL
-658 VQLSKEQGQLGESI
+658 VQLSKEQAQLAQNILDLQQSLHLQQDKMTE
-672 REWESKLALLQT
+672 LAATLQ
-684 RLSECAANLN
+684 
-694 QARQQLTSGV
+694 QQRQQLTAGA

-710 QLEQTTKQVQL
+710 QLDKATKSM
-721 ANATEQ
+721 
-727 AQLSAAKRT
+727 QLSG
-736 QLEQALSL
+736 
-744 NATEMF
+744 
-750 TLTEQFNLLAEQEVE
+750 LTEQVKARAEQQSKLEAALSASLIDIERLSEQFELLAEQETE
-765 LEDSLQTSLEKQQQ
+765 LDDALQASLDIQRQLTQDTQADS
-779 LNQDAQTDLVRH
+779 VRH

-799 EIERQLSTL
+799 EVERQLSTT
-808 RASLQSVTMR
+808 ASALQAVTMR
-818 IAVSSE
+818 MAVSTE
-824 QIQLQQ
+824 QIELQQ
-830 IRVSELIQSREM
+830 VRVNELIHTRESVLTELAKVAQ
-842 LSAQFASV
+842 LSGVQNSV
-850 QEQSGLQNSG
+850 QLTEQLTQ
-860 LLSAQLAE
+860 LL
-868 LLNQQQQQQQS
+868 QQQHEQQQS
-879 LKIVRT
+879 LKNVRQQQSGLT
-885 EQSTLSEALNRI
+885 ETLNSI
-897 GLKQKQELGK
+897 GIKQKQELGK

-921 REGLKGQAESQL
+921 REGIKGQANSQL

-938 QKIVLSQIIDT
+938 QQIVLSEILGN
-949 LPLDGHPDK
+949 LPAEGMPDK

-969 IIRLGAINLA
+969 IVRLGAINLA

-1007 LEEAIRKIDKETRTR
+1007 LEEAIRKIDKETRSR

-1028 TVNEDLGRLF
+1028 SVNEDLGRLF

-1049 ALTEDDLLETGV
+1049 ALTDDDLLETGV

-1155 EPGVSRIVAVDL
+1155 EPGVSRIVAVDI

>member
-1 MLLALLK
+1 MLPALLK
-8 LPAGYI
+8 LPAECI
-14 CTTWA
+14 CTAW
-19 NLGPKFRDALT
+19 LIFGPDFRDALT

-82 SSAKHLRGDSMSDVI
+82 SSAKHLRGDSMADVI

-106 VSVAGVELV
+106 VSVAGVELI
-115 FENKQGRLAG
+115 FENKEGRLAG
-125 QYASYEEIS
+125 QYASYEEIA

-252 LKLAERKTHAE
+252 LKQAERKTHAE

-272 QAQMANLS
+272 QAQMASLS

-310 LARLAEQEQRA
+310 LAQLAEQEQRA

-333 KLEQQLQSQKQ
+333 KLEQQLQNQKQ

-353 IQVKEQIQQH
+353 AQVKEQIQQN
-363 TDKLEGYQTNLRSL
+363 TDKLNGYKASLSAL
-377 ELELSQLAPQHDEQQ
+377 ELELAKLGPQHDEQQ
-392 EMLDELQCQWA
+392 ELMDELQSQWE
-403 MSVERNEQQTE
+403 MSIERSQQQAE
-414 SLRQQAALVAKHQL
+414 VARQQAADVSQHKL
-428 QLELSRSKLTHQQQ
+428 QLELRRSQLVYQQQ
-442 LLEHKQQQSREQQA
+442 LLQHKQQQSREQQA
-456 ELIALTQLEQEDR
+456 QLSALMDGDLASSITPLQQDIESLDDALTLQNEINHQQEQSVSAS
-469 LTPLSQAVAAI
+469 TQALDEAR
-480 THTLA
+480 HSA
-485 EQVEV
+485 EQIQQ
-490 NHQLE
+490 QL
-495 HRVSA
+495 
-500 ETAELDQVRIDF
+500 TATKARHELV
-512 ERISQELTSM
+512 
-522 RARFELI
+522 
-529 EQWLTKQEQLT
+529 EQWLTKQEQQS

-560 LALNGLMNLPV
+560 LALNGLLTLPV
-571 GVIETEVGFQ
+571 GVTETEMGFQ
-581 PFAIPSA
+581 ALASQSSQ
-588 GIDLKS
+588 S
-594 EYQAKLQSNVNLAP
+594 EFLQAKVNLAP
-608 WLSGLKWAQDLPSAR
+608 WLAGLKWAKDIHAAKELLPQLTS
-623 LMLPLLKDNERIV
+623 DQRIV

-649 AKQDSAESL
+649 TKTEGAQSL
-658 VQLSKEQGQLGESI
+658 VQLSKEQAQLAKNILDLQQSLQI
-672 REWESKLALLQT
+672 RQDKMTDLAAILQQQ
-684 RLSECAANLN
+684 RL
-694 QARQQLTSGV
+694 QLTDGA

-710 QLEQTTKQVQL
+710 QLDKATKSM
-721 ANATEQ
+721 
-727 AQLSAAKRT
+727 QLSG
-736 QLEQALSL
+736 LIEQVKARVEQQSKLDAALSASL
-744 NATEMF
+744 IDIER
-750 TLTEQFNLLAEQEVE
+750 LSEQCELLVEQEME
-765 LEDSLQTSLEKQQQ
+765 LDETLQASEDIQRQ
-779 LNQDAQTDLVRH
+779 LIQDTQADSVRH
-791 QALKARIT
+791 QALKGRIT
-799 EIERQLSTL
+799 EVERQLSAT
-808 RASLQSVTMR
+808 ATGLQAVTMR
-818 IAVSSE
+818 MAVSTE
-824 QIQLQQ
+824 QIELQQ
-830 IRVSELIQSREM
+830 VRVNELIHSRESVLTELAKVAQ
-842 LSAQFASV
+842 LSGVQNSV
-850 QEQSGLQNSG
+850 QLTEQLTQ
-860 LLSAQLAE
+860 LLKQQHE
-868 LLNQQQQQQQS
+868 QQQGLKEVRQQQS
-879 LKIVRT
+879 VLT
-885 EQSTLSEALNRI
+885 DTLNRI
-897 GLKQKQELGK
+897 GIKQKQELGK
-907 LEGLTQSLSTLKLR
+907 LEDLTQSLSTLKLR
-921 REGLKGQAESQL
+921 REGIKGQANSQL

-938 QKIVLSQIIDT
+938 QQIILSEILGN
-949 LPLDGHPDK
+949 LPAEGMPDK

-969 IIRLGAINLA
+969 IVRLGAINLA

-1007 LEEAIRKIDKETRTR
+1007 LEEAIRKIDKETRSR

-1028 TVNEDLGRLF
+1028 SVNEDLGRLF

-1049 ALTEDDLLETGV
+1049 ALTDDDLLETGV

-1155 EPGVSRIVAVDL
+1155 EPGVSRIVAVDI

>member
-1 MLLALLK
+1 MLPALLK
-8 LPAGYI
+8 LADKCI
-14 CTTWA
+14 CTAW
-19 NLGPKFRDALT
+19 LIFGPDFRDALT

-82 SSAKHLRGDSMSDVI
+82 SSAKHLRGDSMADVI

-106 VSVAGVELV
+106 VSVAGVELI
-115 FENKQGRLAG
+115 FENKEGRLAG
-125 QYASYEEIS
+125 QYASYEEIA

-252 LKLAERKTHAE
+252 LKQAERKTHAE

-272 QAQMANLS
+272 QAQMASLS

-310 LARLAEQEQRA
+310 LAQLAEQEQRA

-333 KLEQQLQSQKQ
+333 KLEQQLQNQKQ

-353 IQVKEQIQQH
+353 AQVKEQIQQN
-363 TDKLEGYQTNLRSL
+363 TDKLNGYKASLSAL
-377 ELELSQLAPQHDEQQ
+377 ELELAKLGPQHDEQQ
-392 EMLDELQCQWA
+392 ELMDELQSQWE
-403 MSVERNEQQTE
+403 MSIERSQQQAE
-414 SLRQQAALVAKHQL
+414 VARQQAADVSQHKL
-428 QLELSRSKLTHQQQ
+428 QLELRRSQLAHQQQ
-442 LLEHKQQQSREQQA
+442 LLQHKQQQSREQQA
-456 ELIALTQLEQEDR
+456 QLSALMDGDLASSITPLQQDIESLDDALTLQNE
-469 LTPLSQAVAAI
+469 I
-480 THTLA
+480 
-485 EQVEV
+485 
-490 NHQLE
+490 NHQQE
-495 HRVSA
+495 QSVSA
-500 ETAELDQVRIDF
+500 STQALDEARHSAEHIQQQLTATKARHELV
-512 ERISQELTSM
+512 
-522 RARFELI
+522 
-529 EQWLTKQEQLT
+529 EQWLTKQEQQS

-560 LALNGLMNLPV
+560 LALNGLLTLPV
-571 GVIETEVGFQ
+571 GVTETEMGFQ
-581 PFAIPSA
+581 ALASQSSQ
-588 GIDLKS
+588 S
-594 EYQAKLQSNVNLAP
+594 EFLQAKVNLAP
-608 WLSGLKWAQDLPSAR
+608 WLAGLKWAKDIHAAKELLPQLTS
-623 LMLPLLKDNERIV
+623 DQRIV

-649 AKQDSAESL
+649 TKTEGAQSL
-658 VQLSKEQGQLGESI
+658 VQLSKEQAQLAQNILDLQQSLQI
-672 REWESKLALLQT
+672 RQDKMTDLAAILQQQ
-684 RLSECAANLN
+684 RL
-694 QARQQLTSGV
+694 QLTDGA

-710 QLEQTTKQVQL
+710 QLDKATKSM
-721 ANATEQ
+721 
-727 AQLSAAKRT
+727 QLSG
-736 QLEQALSL
+736 LIEQVKARVEQQSKLDAALSTSL
-744 NATEMF
+744 IDIER
-750 TLTEQFNLLAEQEVE
+750 LSEQCELLAEQEME
-765 LEDSLQTSLEKQQQ
+765 LDETLQASEDIQRQ
-779 LNQDAQTDLVRH
+779 LIQDTQADSVRH
-791 QALKARIT
+791 QALKGRIT
-799 EIERQLSTL
+799 EVERQLSAT
-808 RASLQSVTMR
+808 ATGLQAVTMR
-818 IAVSSE
+818 MAVSTE
-824 QIQLQQ
+824 QIELQQ
-830 IRVSELIQSREM
+830 VRVNELIHSRESVLTELAKVAQ
-842 LSAQFASV
+842 LSGV
-850 QEQSGLQNSG
+850 QNSG
-860 LLSAQLAE
+860 QLTEQLTQLLKQQHE
-868 LLNQQQQQQQS
+868 QQQGLKEVRQQQS
-879 LKIVRT
+879 VLTDTV
-885 EQSTLSEALNRI
+885 NRI
-897 GLKQKQELGK
+897 GIKQKQELGK
-907 LEGLTQSLSTLKLR
+907 LEDLTQSLSTLKLR
-921 REGLKGQAESQL
+921 REGIKGQANSQL

-938 QKIVLSQIIDT
+938 QQIILSEILGN
-949 LPLDGHPDK
+949 LPAEGMPDK

-969 IIRLGAINLA
+969 IVRLGAINLA

-1007 LEEAIRKIDKETRTR
+1007 LEEAIRKIDKETRSR

-1028 TVNEDLGRLF
+1028 SVNEDLGRLF

-1049 ALTEDDLLETGV
+1049 ALTDDDLLETGV

-1155 EPGVSRIVAVDL
+1155 EPGVSRIVAVDI

>member
-1 MLLALLK
+1 MLPALLK
-8 LPAGYI
+8 LADKCIYTARLI
-14 CTTWA
+14 F
-19 NLGPKFRDALT
+19 GPDFRDALT

-82 SSAKHLRGDSMSDVI
+82 SSAKHLRGDSMADVI

-106 VSVAGVELV
+106 VSVAGVELI
-115 FENKQGRLAG
+115 FENKEGRLAG
-125 QYASYEEIS
+125 QYASYEEIA

-252 LKLAERKTHAE
+252 LKQAERKTHAE

-272 QAQMANLS
+272 QAQMASLS

-310 LARLAEQEQRA
+310 LAQLAEQEQRA

-333 KLEQQLQSQKQ
+333 KLEQQLQNQKQ

-353 IQVKEQIQQH
+353 AHVKEQIQQN
-363 TDKLEGYQTNLRSL
+363 TDKLNGYKASLSAL
-377 ELELSQLAPQHDEQQ
+377 ELELAKLGPQHDEQQ
-392 EMLDELQCQWA
+392 EIMDELQSQWE
-403 MSVERNEQQTE
+403 MSIERSQQQAE
-414 SLRQQAALVAKHQL
+414 VARQQAADVSQHKL
-428 QLELSRSKLTHQQQ
+428 QLELRRSQLAHQQQ
-442 LLEHKQQQSREQQA
+442 LLQHKQQQSREQQA
-456 ELIALTQLEQEDR
+456 QLVALMDGDLASSITPLQQDIESLDDALTLQNEINHQQEQSVSAS
-469 LTPLSQAVAAI
+469 TQALDEAR
-480 THTLA
+480 HSA
-485 EQVEV
+485 EQIQQ
-490 NHQLE
+490 QL
-495 HRVSA
+495 
-500 ETAELDQVRIDF
+500 TATKARHELV
-512 ERISQELTSM
+512 
-522 RARFELI
+522 
-529 EQWLTKQEQLT
+529 EQWLTKQEQQS

-560 LALNGLMNLPV
+560 LALNGLLTLPV
-571 GVIETEVGFQ
+571 GVTETEMGFQ
-581 PFAIPSA
+581 ALASQSNQ
-588 GIDLKS
+588 S
-594 EYQAKLQSNVNLAP
+594 EFLQAKVNLAP
-608 WLSGLKWAQDLPSAR
+608 WLAGLKWAKDIHAAKELLPQLTS
-623 LMLPLLKDNERIV
+623 DQRIV

-649 AKQDSAESL
+649 TKTEGAQSL
-658 VQLSKEQGQLGESI
+658 VQLSKEQAQLAKNILDLQQSLQI
-672 REWESKLALLQT
+672 RQDKMTDLAAILQQQ
-684 RLSECAANLN
+684 RL
-694 QARQQLTSGV
+694 QLTYGA

-710 QLEQTTKQVQL
+710 QLDKATKSM
-721 ANATEQ
+721 
-727 AQLSAAKRT
+727 QLSG
-736 QLEQALSL
+736 LIEQMKARVEQQSILDAALSTSL
-744 NATEMF
+744 IDIER
-750 TLTEQFNLLAEQEVE
+750 LSEQCELLAEQEME
-765 LEDSLQTSLEKQQQ
+765 LDETLQASEDIQRQ
-779 LNQDAQTDLVRH
+779 LIQDTQADSVRH
-791 QALKARIT
+791 QALKGRIT
-799 EIERQLSTL
+799 EVERQLSAT
-808 RASLQSVTMR
+808 ATGLQAVTMR
-818 IAVSSE
+818 MAVSTE
-824 QIQLQQ
+824 QIELQQ
-830 IRVSELIQSREM
+830 VRVNELIHSRESVLTELAKVAQ
-842 LSAQFASV
+842 LSGVQNSV
-850 QEQSGLQNSG
+850 QLTEQLTQ
-860 LLSAQLAE
+860 LLKQQHE
-868 LLNQQQQQQQS
+868 QQQGLKEVRQQQS
-879 LKIVRT
+879 VLT
-885 EQSTLSEALNRI
+885 DTLNRI
-897 GLKQKQELGK
+897 GIKQKQELGK
-907 LEGLTQSLSTLKLR
+907 LEDLTQSLSTLKLR
-921 REGLKGQAESQL
+921 REGIKGQANSQL

-938 QKIVLSQIIDT
+938 QQIILSEILGN
-949 LPLDGHPDK
+949 LPAEGMPDK

-969 IIRLGAINLA
+969 IVRLGAINLA

-1007 LEEAIRKIDKETRTR
+1007 LEEAIRKIDKETRSR

-1028 TVNEDLGRLF
+1028 SVNEDLGRLF

-1049 ALTEDDLLETGV
+1049 ALTDDDLLETGV

-1155 EPGVSRIVAVDL
+1155 EPGVSRIVAVDI

>member
-1 MLLALLK
+1 
-8 LPAGYI
+8 
-14 CTTWA
+14 
-19 NLGPKFRDALT
+19 
-30 GTMRLKQIKL
+30 MRLKQIKL
-40 AGFKSFVDPTKIP
+40 AGFKSFVDTTKIP

-82 SSAKHLRGDSMSDVI
+82 SSAKNLRGDSMSDVI

-106 VSVAGVELV
+106 VSMAGVELI
-115 FENKQGRLAG
+115 FENKDGRLAG
-125 QYASYEEIS
+125 QYASYEEIA

-237 DKLAQQAKAAKQYRE
+237 DKLAQQATAAKQYRE
-252 LKLAERKTHAE
+252 LKQAERKTHAE

-272 QAQMANLS
+272 QAQMTGLS
-280 EQISAIEVQQAAA
+280 EQISSIEVQQAAA

-310 LARLAEQEQRA
+310 LAQLAEQEQRA
-321 VEAYYLTGTEIA
+321 VEAYYLTGTDIA
-333 KLEQQLQSQKQ
+333 KLEQQLQNQRQ

-353 IQVKEQIQQH
+353 SQVKNQILQN
-363 TDKLEGYQTNLRSL
+363 TDKLNGYKASL
-377 ELELSQLAPQHDEQQ
+377 SGLEFELATLGPQHDDQQ
-392 EMLDELQCQWA
+392 EIIDELQSQWD
-403 MSVERNEQQTE
+403 MSLEHSQQQAE
-414 SLRQQAALVAKHQL
+414 VARQQAAEVAQNKL
-428 QLELSRSKLTHQQQ
+428 QLELRRSQLAHQQQ
-442 LLEHKQQQSREQQA
+442 LLQQKQQQSSEQRAQLSA
-456 ELIALTQLEQEDR
+456 LVDNDLSSSIAPLKQEVDW
-469 LTPLSQAVAAI
+469 LDNA
-480 THTLA
+480 LA
-485 EQVEV
+485 LQVEV
-490 NHQLE
+490 NQQQEAL
-495 HRVSA
+495 VSA
-500 ETAELDQVRIDF
+500 STQALDEARHSAEQIQQQLTATKARHELV
-512 ERISQELTSM
+512 
-522 RARFELI
+522 
-529 EQWLTKQEQLT
+529 EQWLAKQEQQS

-547 SLTVENGWETAAE
+547 SLTVDNGWETAAE
-560 LALNGLMNLPV
+560 LALNGLLTLPV
-571 GVIETEVGFQ
+571 GVAETEIGFQ
-581 PFAIPSA
+581 ALGLQST
-588 GIDLKS
+588 KS
-594 EYQAKLQSNVNLAP
+594 KFLQAKVNLAP
-608 WLSGLKWAQDLPSAR
+608 WLTGLKWVTDIHAAKQLLPK
-623 LMLPLLKDNERIV
+623 LKDDERIV

-649 AKQDSAESL
+649 SKIEGGQSL
-658 VQLSKEQGQLGESI
+658 VQLSKEQTQLAQNILDLQQDLHKQQAVMTE
-672 REWESKLALLQT
+672 LAAMLQ
-684 RLSECAANLN
+684 
-694 QARQQLTSGV
+694 QQRQQLTDGA
-704 QKLHQL
+704 QKRHQL
-710 QLEQTTKQVQL
+710 QLDKATKSM
-721 ANATEQ
+721 
-727 AQLSAAKRT
+727 QLSG
-736 QLEQALSL
+736 
-744 NATEMF
+744 
-750 TLTEQFNLLAEQEVE
+750 LTEQSTARAEQLSKLEVMLSRSVAEVEGLSAHLELLTEQEVE
-765 LEDSLQTSLEKQQQ
+765 LDEALQTSIDIQQQ
-779 LNQDAQTDLVRH
+779 LSQDLQADSARH
-791 QALKARIT
+791 QTLKTRMT
-799 EIERQLSTL
+799 EVERQLSTL
-808 RASLQSVTMR
+808 AVSLQTVTMR
-818 IAVSSE
+818 IAVSTE
-824 QIQLQQ
+824 QIELQQ
-830 IRVSELIQSREM
+830 VRVNELIHSRET
-842 LSAQFASV
+842 L
-850 QEQSGLQNSG
+850 
-860 LLSAQLAE
+860 LAE
-868 LLNQQQQQQQS
+868 LAQIAQLNGVQNSVQLTEQLAQLLKQQHQQQQGLKDVRQQQS
-879 LKIVRT
+879 SLT
-885 EQSTLSEALNRI
+885 DALNSI
-897 GLKQKQELGK
+897 GIKQKQELGK
-907 LEGLTQSLSTLKLR
+907 LEGLTQKLSTLKLR
-921 REGLKGQAESQL
+921 REGIKGQANSQL

-938 QKIVLSQIIDT
+938 QQIVLSEIIEN
-949 LPLDGHPDK
+949 LLGEANPDL
-958 WQSDLDQIRQK
+958 WQRDLDQIRQK
-969 IIRLGAINLA
+969 IIHLGAINLA

-1007 LEEAIRKIDKETRTR
+1007 LEEAIRKIDKETRSR

-1028 TVNEDLGRLF
+1028 SVNEDLGRLF

-1049 ALTEDDLLETGV
+1049 ALTDDDLLETGV

-1117 ERFCRLLKE
+1117 ERFCRLLNE

-1155 EPGVSRIVAVDL
+1155 EPGVSRIVAVDI

>member
-1 MLLALLK
+1 
-8 LPAGYI
+8 
-14 CTTWA
+14 
-19 NLGPKFRDALT
+19 
-30 GTMRLKQIKL
+30 MRLKQIKL

-53 FLQALTAI
+53 FLQALSAI

-115 FENKQGRLAG
+115 FENKEGRLAG

-226 GDIRSELGKQL
+226 GDIRSELAKQL
-237 DKLAQQAKAAKQYRE
+237 EKLSQQAKAAKQYRE
-252 LKLAERKTHAE
+252 LKQAERKTHAE

-272 QAQMANLS
+272 QSQMASLS
-280 EQISAIEVQQAAA
+280 EQISSLELQQAAA
-293 QSLAQTDEL
+293 QSLAQTGEL
-302 QTTELQVQ
+302 ESTELQ
-310 LARLAEQEQRA
+310 LILSHLAEQEQQA

-344 RDAQLETQL
+344 RDAQLHNQL
-353 IQVKEQIQQH
+353 EQLSEQIIQNQA
-363 TDKLEGYQTNLRSL
+363 KLAAYQASFQAL
-377 ELELSQLAPQHDEQQ
+377 EAELSQLAPQHELQQ
-392 EMLDELQCQWA
+392 EMLDELQAQWE
-403 MSVERNEQQTE
+403 MSVSRSEAQSE
-414 SLRQQAALVAKHQL
+414 SARVLAAAVAQHKL
-428 QLELSRSKLTHQQQ
+428 QLELHRSKLTHQQQ
-442 LLEHKQQQSREQQA
+442 LNAHKTQLHQEQQQ
-456 ELIALTQLEQEDR
+456 ELASLNAHALEDNSASLNDEIAQLEQ
-469 LTPLSQAVAAI
+469 V
-480 THTLA
+480 LA
-485 EQVEV
+485 EQVEI
-490 NHQLE
+490 NQEFESTLAADTHALDLARGEFEQL
-495 HRVSA
+495 
-500 ETAELDQVRIDF
+500 
-512 ERISQELTSM
+512 SQRLTSM
-522 RARFELI
+522 RARFELV
-529 EQWLTKQEQLT
+529 EQWLAKQEELS

-547 SLTVENGWETAAE
+547 SIQVENGWEAAAE
-560 LALNGLMNLPV
+560 LALQGLMTLPV
-571 GVIETEVGFQ
+571 GVNANEIGFYADAALAADVHLDGS
-581 PFAIPSA
+581 PIF
-588 GIDLKS
+588 G
-594 EYQAKLQSNVNLAP
+594 AKLNLAP
-608 WLSGLKWAQDLPSAR
+608 WLKGLKWADNLASAQALLPSLAA
-623 LMLPLLKDNERIV
+623 DERIV

-644 QGFLI
+644 KGFLI
-649 AKQDSAESL
+649 AKQDNSQSL
-658 VQLSKEQGQLGESI
+658 VQLSKEQTE
-672 REWESKLALLQT
+672 
-684 RLSECAANLN
+684 LSEAIAECE
-694 QARQQLTSGV
+694 QAKAIQQAKLDELAQQLTQVRDRLSQGT
-704 QKLHQL
+704 KRLHQL
-710 QLEQTTKQVQL
+710 QLDKATKSTQLNNAQAQAKQREAKREQL
-721 ANATEQ
+721 AETVARTLAELAELAEQ
-727 AQLSAAKRT
+727 L
-736 QLEQALSL
+736 
-744 NATEMF
+744 M
-750 TLTEQFNLLAEQEVE
+750 LLAEQEDE
-765 LEDSLQTSLEKQQQ
+765 LAEALEVSLEKQQQ
-779 LNQDAQTDLVRH
+779 QSQDAQGDMARH
-791 QALKARIT
+791 QALKAQIGDA
-799 EIERQLSTL
+799 ERRLASL
-808 RASLQSVTMR
+808 NASLQSVSTRM
-818 IAVSSE
+818 AVSTE
-824 QIQLQQ
+824 QIELQRV
-830 IRVSELIQSREM
+830 RVSELVHSKET
-842 LSAQFASV
+842 
-850 QEQSGLQNSG
+850 
-860 LLSAQLAE
+860 LSAQLANVAAQE
-868 LLNQQQQQQQS
+868 GDQQTVQLSEQLAQLLNQQQSQQQALKSLRSQQS
-879 LKIVRT
+879 SLT
-885 EQSTLSEALNRI
+885 ETLNSI

-921 REGLKGQAESQL
+921 REGLKGQADSQL
-933 EALQE
+933 AALSE
-938 QKIVLSQIIDT
+938 QQIVLAQIVDA
-949 LPLDGHPDK
+949 LPADGHPDK
-958 WQSDLDQIRQK
+958 WQRDLDQIRQK

-995 HQDDDLNKGLAT
+995 HQDEDLNNGLAT

-1028 TVNEDLGRLF
+1028 AVNEDLGRLF

-1167 EQAVAMADAG
+1167 EQAVAMADA

>member
-1 MLLALLK
+1 MLPALLK
-8 LPAGYI
+8 LADKCI
-14 CTTWA
+14 CTA
-19 NLGPKFRDALT
+19 RLIFGPDFRDALT

-82 SSAKHLRGDSMSDVI
+82 SSAKHLRGDSMADVI

-106 VSVAGVELV
+106 VSVAGVELI
-115 FENKQGRLAG
+115 FENKEGRLAG
-125 QYASYEEIS
+125 QYASYEEIA

-252 LKLAERKTHAE
+252 LKQAERKTHAE

-272 QAQMANLS
+272 QAQMASLS

-310 LARLAEQEQRA
+310 LAQLAEQEQRA

-333 KLEQQLQSQKQ
+333 KLEQQLQNQKQ

-353 IQVKEQIQQH
+353 AQVKEQIQQN
-363 TDKLEGYQTNLRSL
+363 TDKLNGYKASLSAL
-377 ELELSQLAPQHDEQQ
+377 ELELAKLGPQHDEQQ
-392 EMLDELQCQWA
+392 ELMDELQSQWE
-403 MSVERNEQQTE
+403 MSIERSQQQAE
-414 SLRQQAALVAKHQL
+414 VARQQAADVSQHKL
-428 QLELSRSKLTHQQQ
+428 QLELRRSQLAHQQQ
-442 LLEHKQQQSREQQA
+442 LLQHKQQQSREQQA
-456 ELIALTQLEQEDR
+456 QLSALMDGDLASSITPLQQDIESLDDALTLQNEINHQQEQSVSAS
-469 LTPLSQAVAAI
+469 TQALDEAR
-480 THTLA
+480 HSA
-485 EQVEV
+485 EQIQ
-490 NHQLE
+490 HQL
-495 HRVSA
+495 
-500 ETAELDQVRIDF
+500 TATKARHELV
-512 ERISQELTSM
+512 
-522 RARFELI
+522 
-529 EQWLTKQEQLT
+529 EQWLTKQEQQS

-560 LALNGLMNLPV
+560 LALNGLLTLPV
-571 GVIETEVGFQ
+571 GVTETEMGFQ
-581 PFAIPSA
+581 ALASQSSQ
-588 GIDLKS
+588 S
-594 EYQAKLQSNVNLAP
+594 EFLQAKVNLAP
-608 WLSGLKWAQDLPSAR
+608 WLAGLKWAKDIHAAKELLPQLTS
-623 LMLPLLKDNERIV
+623 DQRIV

-649 AKQDSAESL
+649 TKTEGAQSL
-658 VQLSKEQGQLGESI
+658 VQLSKEQAQLAKNILDLQQSLQI
-672 REWESKLALLQT
+672 RQDKMTDLAAILQQQ
-684 RLSECAANLN
+684 RL
-694 QARQQLTSGV
+694 QLTDGA

-710 QLEQTTKQVQL
+710 QLDKATKSM
-721 ANATEQ
+721 
-727 AQLSAAKRT
+727 QLSG
-736 QLEQALSL
+736 LIEQVKARVEQQSKLDAALSTSL
-744 NATEMF
+744 IDIER
-750 TLTEQFNLLAEQEVE
+750 LSEQCELLAEQEME
-765 LEDSLQTSLEKQQQ
+765 LDETLQASEDIQRQ
-779 LNQDAQTDLVRH
+779 LIQDTQADSVRH
-791 QALKARIT
+791 QALKGRIT
-799 EIERQLSTL
+799 EVERQLSAT
-808 RASLQSVTMR
+808 ATGLQAVTMR
-818 IAVSSE
+818 MAVSTE
-824 QIQLQQ
+824 QIELQQ
-830 IRVSELIQSREM
+830 VRVNELIHSRESVLTELAKVAQ
-842 LSAQFASV
+842 LSGVQNSV
-850 QEQSGLQNSG
+850 QLTEQLTQ
-860 LLSAQLAE
+860 LLKQQHE
-868 LLNQQQQQQQS
+868 QQQGLKEGRQQQS
-879 LKIVRT
+879 VLT
-885 EQSTLSEALNRI
+885 DTLNRI
-897 GLKQKQELGK
+897 GIKQKQELGK
-907 LEGLTQSLSTLKLR
+907 LEDLTQSLSTLKLR
-921 REGLKGQAESQL
+921 REGIKGQANSQL
-933 EALQE
+933 EVLQE
-938 QKIVLSQIIDT
+938 QQIILSEILGN
-949 LPLDGHPDK
+949 LPAEGMPDK

-969 IIRLGAINLA
+969 IVRLGAINLA

-1007 LEEAIRKIDKETRTR
+1007 LEEAIRKIDKETRSR

-1028 TVNEDLGRLF
+1028 SVNEDLGRLF

-1049 ALTEDDLLETGV
+1049 ALTDDDLLETGV

-1155 EPGVSRIVAVDL
+1155 EPGVSRIVAVDI

>member
-1 MLLALLK
+1 MLPALLK
-8 LPAGYI
+8 LADKCIYTAWLI
-14 CTTWA
+14 F
-19 NLGPKFRDALT
+19 GPDFRDALT

-82 SSAKHLRGDSMSDVI
+82 SSAKHLRGDSMADVI

-106 VSVAGVELV
+106 VSVAGVELI
-115 FENKQGRLAG
+115 FENKEGRLAG
-125 QYASYEEIS
+125 QYASYEEIA

-252 LKLAERKTHAE
+252 LKQAERKTHAE

-272 QAQMANLS
+272 QAQMASLS

-310 LARLAEQEQRA
+310 LAQLAEQEQRA

-333 KLEQQLQSQKQ
+333 KLEQQLQNQKQ

-353 IQVKEQIQQH
+353 AQVKEQIQQN
-363 TDKLEGYQTNLRSL
+363 TDKLNGYKASLSAL
-377 ELELSQLAPQHDEQQ
+377 ELELAKLGPQHDEQQ
-392 EMLDELQCQWA
+392 EIMDELQSQWE
-403 MSVERNEQQTE
+403 MSIERSQQQAE
-414 SLRQQAALVAKHQL
+414 VARQQAADVSQHKL
-428 QLELSRSKLTHQQQ
+428 QLELRRSQLAHQQQ
-442 LLEHKQQQSREQQA
+442 LLQHKQQQSREQQA
-456 ELIALTQLEQEDR
+456 QLSALMDGDLASSITPLQQDIESLDDALTLQNEINHQQEQSVSAS
-469 LTPLSQAVAAI
+469 TQALDEAR
-480 THTLA
+480 HSA
-485 EQVEV
+485 EQIQQ
-490 NHQLE
+490 QL
-495 HRVSA
+495 
-500 ETAELDQVRIDF
+500 TATKARHELV
-512 ERISQELTSM
+512 
-522 RARFELI
+522 
-529 EQWLTKQEQLT
+529 EQWLTKQEQQS

-560 LALNGLMNLPV
+560 LALNGLLTLPV
-571 GVIETEVGFQ
+571 GVTETEMGFQ
-581 PFAIPSA
+581 ALASQSSQ
-588 GIDLKS
+588 S
-594 EYQAKLQSNVNLAP
+594 EFLQAKVNLAP
-608 WLSGLKWAQDLPSAR
+608 WLAGLKWAKDIHAAKELLPQLTS
-623 LMLPLLKDNERIV
+623 DERIV

-649 AKQDSAESL
+649 TKTEGAQSL
-658 VQLSKEQGQLGESI
+658 VQLSKEQAQLAQNILDLQQSLQI
-672 REWESKLALLQT
+672 RQDKMTDLAAILQQQ
-684 RLSECAANLN
+684 RL
-694 QARQQLTSGV
+694 QLTDGA

-710 QLEQTTKQVQL
+710 QLDKATKSM
-721 ANATEQ
+721 
-727 AQLSAAKRT
+727 QLSG
-736 QLEQALSL
+736 LIEQVKARVEQQSKLDAALSASL
-744 NATEMF
+744 IDIER
-750 TLTEQFNLLAEQEVE
+750 LSEQCELLAEQEME
-765 LEDSLQTSLEKQQQ
+765 LDETLQASEDIQRQ
-779 LNQDAQTDLVRH
+779 LIQDTQADSARH
-791 QALKARIT
+791 QALKGRIT
-799 EIERQLSTL
+799 EVERQLSAT
-808 RASLQSVTMR
+808 ATGLQAVTMR
-818 IAVSSE
+818 MAVSTE
-824 QIQLQQ
+824 QIELQQ
-830 IRVSELIQSREM
+830 VRVNELIHSRESVLTELAKVAQ
-842 LSAQFASV
+842 LSGVQNSV
-850 QEQSGLQNSG
+850 QLTEQLTQ
-860 LLSAQLAE
+860 LLKQQHE
-868 LLNQQQQQQQS
+868 QQQGLKEVRQQQS
-879 LKIVRT
+879 VLT
-885 EQSTLSEALNRI
+885 DTLNRI
-897 GLKQKQELGK
+897 GIKQKQELGK
-907 LEGLTQSLSTLKLR
+907 LEDLTQSLSTLKLR
-921 REGLKGQAESQL
+921 REGIKGQANSQL

-938 QKIVLSQIIDT
+938 QQIILSEILGN
-949 LPLDGHPDK
+949 LPAEGMPDK

-969 IIRLGAINLA
+969 IVRLGAINLA

-1007 LEEAIRKIDKETRTR
+1007 LEEAIRKIDKETRSR

-1028 TVNEDLGRLF
+1028 SVNEDLGRLF

-1049 ALTEDDLLETGV
+1049 ALTDDDLLETGV

-1155 EPGVSRIVAVDL
+1155 EPGVSRIVAVDI

>member
-1 MLLALLK
+1 
-8 LPAGYI
+8 
-14 CTTWA
+14 
-19 NLGPKFRDALT
+19 
-30 GTMRLKQIKL
+30 MRLKQIKL

-53 FLQALTAI
+53 FLQALSAI

-115 FENKQGRLAG
+115 FENKEGRLAG

-226 GDIRSELGKQL
+226 GDIRSELAKQL
-237 DKLAQQAKAAKQYRE
+237 EKLSQQAKAAKQYRE
-252 LKLAERKTHAE
+252 LKQAERKTHAE

-272 QAQMANLS
+272 QSQMASLS
-280 EQISAIEVQQAAA
+280 EQISSLELQQAAA
-293 QSLAQTDEL
+293 QSLAQTGEL
-302 QTTELQVQ
+302 ESTELQLKLSQ
-310 LARLAEQEQRA
+310 LAEQEQQA

-344 RDAQLETQL
+344 RDAQLHNQL
-353 IQVKEQIQQH
+353 EQLSEQIIQNQA
-363 TDKLEGYQTNLRSL
+363 KLAAYQASL
-377 ELELSQLAPQHDEQQ
+377 QALEAELSQLAPQHELQQ
-392 EMLDELQCQWA
+392 EMLDELQAQWE
-403 MSVERNEQQTE
+403 MSVSRSEAQSE
-414 SLRQQAALVAKHQL
+414 SARVLAAAVAQHKL
-428 QLELSRSKLTHQQQ
+428 QLELHRSKLTHQQQ
-442 LLEHKQQQSREQQA
+442 LNAHKTQLHQEQQQ
-456 ELIALTQLEQEDR
+456 ELASLNAHALEDNSAVLNDEIAQLEQ
-469 LTPLSQAVAAI
+469 A
-480 THTLA
+480 LA
-485 EQVEV
+485 EQVEI
-490 NHQLE
+490 NQEFESTLAADTHALDLARGEFEQL
-495 HRVSA
+495 
-500 ETAELDQVRIDF
+500 
-512 ERISQELTSM
+512 SQRLTSM
-522 RARFELI
+522 RARFDLV
-529 EQWLTKQEQLT
+529 EQWLAKQEELS

-547 SLTVENGWETAAE
+547 SIQVENGWEAAAE
-560 LALNGLMNLPV
+560 LALQGLMTLPV
-571 GVIETEVGFQ
+571 GVNANEIGFYADEALAEDAHLDGS
-581 PFAIPSA
+581 PIL
-588 GIDLKS
+588 G
-594 EYQAKLQSNVNLAP
+594 AKLNLTP
-608 WLSGLKWAQDLPSAR
+608 WLKGLKWADNLASAQAQLPSLAA
-623 LMLPLLKDNERIV
+623 DERIV

-644 QGFLI
+644 KGFLI
-649 AKQDSAESL
+649 AKQDNSQSL
-658 VQLSKEQGQLGESI
+658 VQLSKEQIQ
-672 REWESKLALLQT
+672 
-684 RLSECAANLN
+684 LSEAITDCE
-694 QARQQLTSGV
+694 QAKAIQQAKLDELAQQLTQVRDSLSQGT
-704 QKLHQL
+704 KRLHQL
-710 QLEQTTKQVQL
+710 QLDKATKSTQLNNAQAQAKQREAKWEQL
-721 ANATEQ
+721 AETVARSQAELAELAEQ
-727 AQLSAAKRT
+727 L
-736 QLEQALSL
+736 
-744 NATEMF
+744 M
-750 TLTEQFNLLAEQEVE
+750 LLAEQEDE
-765 LEDSLQTSLEKQQQ
+765 LAEALEVSLEKQQQ
-779 LNQDAQTDLVRH
+779 QSQDAQGDMARH
-791 QALKARIT
+791 QALKAQIGDA
-799 EIERQLSTL
+799 ERRLASL
-808 RASLQSVTMR
+808 NASLQSVTTRM
-818 IAVSSE
+818 AVSTE
-824 QIQLQQ
+824 QIELQRV
-830 IRVSELIQSREM
+830 RVSELVHSKET
-842 LSAQFASV
+842 
-850 QEQSGLQNSG
+850 
-860 LLSAQLAE
+860 LSAQLANVAAQE
-868 LLNQQQQQQQS
+868 GDQQTAQLSEQLAQLLNQQQGQQQALKSLRSQQS
-879 LKIVRT
+879 SLT
-885 EQSTLSEALNRI
+885 ETLNSI

-921 REGLKGQAESQL
+921 REGLKGQADSQL
-933 EALQE
+933 AALSE
-938 QKIVLSQIIDT
+938 QQIVLAQIVDS
-949 LPLDGHPDK
+949 LPVDGHPDK
-958 WQSDLDQIRQK
+958 WQRDLDQIRQK

-995 HQDDDLNKGLAT
+995 HQDEDLNNGLAT

-1028 TVNEDLGRLF
+1028 AVNEDLGRLF

-1167 EQAVAMADAG
+1167 EQAVAMADA

>member
-1 MLLALLK
+1 MLPALLK
-8 LPAGYI
+8 LPAECI
-14 CTTWA
+14 CTA
-19 NLGPKFRDALT
+19 RLIFGPDFRDALT

-82 SSAKHLRGDSMSDVI
+82 SSAKHLRGDSMADVI

-106 VSVAGVELV
+106 VSVAGVELI
-115 FENKQGRLAG
+115 FENKEGRLAG
-125 QYASYEEIS
+125 QYASYEEIA

-252 LKLAERKTHAE
+252 LKQAERKTYAE

-272 QAQMANLS
+272 QAQMASLS

-310 LARLAEQEQRA
+310 LAQLAEQEQRA

-333 KLEQQLQSQKQ
+333 KLEQQLQNQKQ

-353 IQVKEQIQQH
+353 AQVKEQIQQN
-363 TDKLEGYQTNLRSL
+363 TDKLNGYKASLSAL
-377 ELELSQLAPQHDEQQ
+377 ELELAKLGPQHDEQQ
-392 EMLDELQCQWA
+392 ELMDELQSQWE
-403 MSVERNEQQTE
+403 MSIERSQQQAE
-414 SLRQQAALVAKHQL
+414 VARQQAADVSQHKL
-428 QLELSRSKLTHQQQ
+428 QLELRRSQLVHQQQ
-442 LLEHKQQQSREQQA
+442 LLQHKQQQSREQQA
-456 ELIALTQLEQEDR
+456 QLSALMDGDLASSITPLQQDIESLDDALTLQNEINHQQEQSVSAS
-469 LTPLSQAVAAI
+469 TQALDEAR
-480 THTLA
+480 HSA
-485 EQVEV
+485 EQIQQ
-490 NHQLE
+490 QL
-495 HRVSA
+495 
-500 ETAELDQVRIDF
+500 TATKARHELV
-512 ERISQELTSM
+512 
-522 RARFELI
+522 
-529 EQWLTKQEQLT
+529 EQWLTKQEQQS

-560 LALNGLMNLPV
+560 LALNGLLTLPV
-571 GVIETEVGFQ
+571 GVTETEMGFQ
-581 PFAIPSA
+581 ALASQSNQ
-588 GIDLKS
+588 S
-594 EYQAKLQSNVNLAP
+594 EFLQAKVNLAP
-608 WLSGLKWAQDLPSAR
+608 WLAGLKWAKDIHAAKELLPQLTS
-623 LMLPLLKDNERIV
+623 DQRIV

-649 AKQDSAESL
+649 TKTEGAQSL
-658 VQLSKEQGQLGESI
+658 VQLSKEQAQLAKNILDLQQSLQI
-672 REWESKLALLQT
+672 RQDKMTDLAAILQQQ
-684 RLSECAANLN
+684 RL
-694 QARQQLTSGV
+694 QLTDGA

-710 QLEQTTKQVQL
+710 QLDKATKSM
-721 ANATEQ
+721 
-727 AQLSAAKRT
+727 QLSG
-736 QLEQALSL
+736 LIEQVKARVEQQSILDAALSASL
-744 NATEMF
+744 IDIER
-750 TLTEQFNLLAEQEVE
+750 LSEQCELLVEQEME
-765 LEDSLQTSLEKQQQ
+765 LDETLQASEDIQRQ
-779 LNQDAQTDLVRH
+779 LIQDTQADSARH
-791 QALKARIT
+791 QALKGRIT
-799 EIERQLSTL
+799 EVERQLSAT
-808 RASLQSVTMR
+808 ATGLQAVTMR
-818 IAVSSE
+818 MAVSTE
-824 QIQLQQ
+824 QIELQQ
-830 IRVSELIQSREM
+830 VRVNELIHSRESVLTELAKVAQ
-842 LSAQFASV
+842 LSGVQNSV
-850 QEQSGLQNSG
+850 QLTEQLTQ
-860 LLSAQLAE
+860 LLKQQHE
-868 LLNQQQQQQQS
+868 QQQGLKEVRQQQS
-879 LKIVRT
+879 VLT
-885 EQSTLSEALNRI
+885 DTLNRI
-897 GLKQKQELGK
+897 GIKQKQELGK

-921 REGLKGQAESQL
+921 REGIKGQANSQL

-938 QKIVLSQIIDT
+938 QQIILSEILGN
-949 LPLDGHPDK
+949 LPAEGMPDK

-969 IIRLGAINLA
+969 IVRLGAINLA

-1007 LEEAIRKIDKETRTR
+1007 LEEAIRKIDKETRSR

-1028 TVNEDLGRLF
+1028 SVNEDLGRLF

-1049 ALTEDDLLETGV
+1049 ALTDDDLLETGV

-1155 EPGVSRIVAVDL
+1155 EPGVSRIVAVDI

>member
-1 MLLALLK
+1 
-8 LPAGYI
+8 
-14 CTTWA
+14 
-19 NLGPKFRDALT
+19 
-30 GTMRLKQIKL
+30 MRLKQIKL
-40 AGFKSFVDPTKIP
+40 AGFKSFVDSTKIP
-53 FLQALTAI
+53 FLQALSAI

-115 FENKQGRLAG
+115 FENKDGRLAG

-140 RDGESWYFLN
+140 RDGDSWYFLN

-203 RYKERRRETEN
+203 RYKERRRDTEN

-226 GDIRSELGKQL
+226 GDIRSELSKQL

-252 LKLAERKTHAE
+252 LKQAERKIHAE

-272 QAQMANLS
+272 QTQMAVLS
-280 EQISAIEVQQAAA
+280 KQISSIELQQAAA
-293 QSLAQTDEL
+293 QALAQTDEL
-302 QTTELQVQ
+302 QATELQLQ
-310 LARLAEQEQRA
+310 LAQLAEQEQHA

-333 KLEQQLQSQKQ
+333 KLELQLQSQKQ
-344 RDAQLETQL
+344 QNAQLENQL
-353 IQVKEQIQQH
+353 AQIKEQILH
-363 TDKLEGYQTNLRSL
+363 NTDKLNSYKASL
-377 ELELSQLAPQHDEQQ
+377 NGFELELTKLGPQHDEQQ
-392 EMLDELQCQWA
+392 EIMDELQSQWE
-403 MSVERNEQQTE
+403 MSIERSQQQTE
-414 SLRQQAALVAKHQL
+414 VARQQAIDVSQHKL
-428 QLELSRSKLTHQQQ
+428 QLELRRSQLAHQQQ
-442 LLEHKQQQSREQQA
+442 LLLHKQQQRSEQQ
-456 ELIALTQLEQEDR
+456 TQLSALVDSD
-469 LTPLSQAVAAI
+469 LASNITPLQQEIESLENAIRLQAEINHQQEALVNVNTQALDEAR
-480 THTLA
+480 HCA
-485 EQVEV
+485 EQIQQ
-490 NHQLE
+490 QL
-495 HRVSA
+495 
-500 ETAELDQVRIDF
+500 TATKARHELV
-512 ERISQELTSM
+512 
-522 RARFELI
+522 
-529 EQWLTKQEQLT
+529 EQWLTKQEQQS

-547 SLTVENGWETAAE
+547 SLTVENGWEAAAE
-560 LALNGLMNLPV
+560 LVLNGLLTLPV
-571 GVIETEVGFQ
+571 GVTGTEMGFQ
-581 PFAIPSA
+581 TLASQSSS
-588 GIDLKS
+588 S
-594 EYQAKLQSNVNLAP
+594 ELLQTEVNLAP
-608 WLSGLKWAQDLPSAR
+608 WLAGLRWVKDVDTAKQLLPQ
-623 LMLPLLKDNERIV
+623 LKSNERIV

-649 AKQDSAESL
+649 TKTDGVQSL
-658 VQLSKEQGQLGESI
+658 VQLSKEQTLLAQNILSLQQSLHAQQGKMTDLAAILHQL
-672 REWESKLALLQT
+672 
-684 RLSECAANLN
+684 RL
-694 QARQQLTSGV
+694 QLTDGT
-704 QKLHQL
+704 QKQHQL
-710 QLEQTTKQVQL
+710 QLEKATKSM
-721 ANATEQ
+721 
-727 AQLSAAKRT
+727 QLSG
-736 QLEQALSL
+736 
-744 NATEMF
+744 
-750 TLTEQFNLLAEQEVE
+750 LTEQVKVRAEHQSKLEAALGSSLIDIERLAEQLE
-765 LEDSLQTSLEKQQQ
+765 LLTEQEAELDDVLQSSLDIQRQ
-779 LNQDAQTDLVRH
+779 LNQTLQADSVRH
-791 QALKARIT
+791 QALKTRIT
-799 EIERQLSTL
+799 EVERQLSVS
-808 RASLQSVTMR
+808 AEALQTVTMR
-818 IAVSSE
+818 MAVSSE
-824 QIQLQQ
+824 QIELQQ
-830 IRVSELIQSREM
+830 VRVNELIHTRE
-842 LSAQFASV
+842 SV
-850 QEQSGLQNSG
+850 
-860 LLSAQLAE
+860 LAE
-868 LLNQQQQQQQS
+868 LAKTAQLNGEQNSVQLNGQLTLLLQQQHEQQQS
-879 LKIVRT
+879 LKYVRQQQSLLT
-885 EQSTLSEALNRI
+885 ETLNRI

-907 LEGLTQSLSTLKLR
+907 LEGLTQSLSALKLR
-921 REGLKGQAESQL
+921 REGIKGQAESQL

-938 QKIVLSQIIDT
+938 HKIILSQIVDA

-979 AIEEFEQQSER
+979 AIEEFEQQNER

-995 HQDDDLNKGLAT
+995 HQDEDLNKGLAT
-1007 LEEAIRKIDKETRTR
+1007 LEEAIRKIDKETRAR
-1022 FKTTFD
+1022 FKATFD
-1028 TVNEDLGRLF
+1028 SVNEDLGRLF

-1167 EQAVAMADAG
+1167 EQAVAMADAE